1 MKTTDV
7 NHKKKF
13 RGISLMVLIITVIVM
28 IILASAVIL
37 MVVNKDTIDVAK
49 EAALRTDMRT
59 MLDNYDQRYRE
70 VLYGYQGDE
79 SKIKNSDFDGV
90 VPDSYL
96 DTGDYVAEKDGVRYQ
111 GDDERTKEIAKEM
124 GLLVGNDG
132 MLTGIDS
139 VSVSDTTTSTA
150 KAEVNLTGNP
160 KGDFNYTYYVYD
172 GTRWIV
178 VGDSVAEG
186 IYTIKGLKYNWSYK
200 LKVEVS
206 DNYDNTFT
214 SDEVAFTTEELLIG
228 RVILR
233 LNDKNGSD
241 YVPGEWTNQNVY
253 IEAVQTDQN
262 TETSYVV
269 SGANTISRKTQ
280 VGSVLALQG
289 ESTATIITSD
299 GANEVTSEAKIL
311 IDKENPTGSLELTSS
326 TNSITARVMN
336 PDDNLS
342 GIKEFRYYID
352 GIIQATQN
360 DPNYTFTTDI
370 KQNTKYNIKVV
381 IVDNAGNEGVI
392 EKEVTTETVP
402 SAENIVIEAS
412 PTDWTNGDVN
422 VTIKYSAIPGMR
434 VQYSKNGTDWEVI
447 GNINTSGE
455 YRTTVSENNTTVY
468 ARYVDVTDQS
478 GLSKTLTIQNID
490 KEIPTIDSLVSEES
504 PNSDL
509 ELILVGKATDNLSG
523 LVAYQFSTDGNLNAN
538 SGGWTSITKTNSQI
552 TQRYTIYDNGT
563 YYFYVK
569 DLAGNVGKK
578 EIVVTN
584 IDRLPPEITN
594 VYTGT
599 SLYTDQTFKSGLNGT
614 RLYNNAANGTVTYTR
629 VAKSSDAP
637 TSSSYM
643 MQIRTSGTARPGLG
657 GFTFETLS
665 AANKEFVT
673 RIIAKIPVGYTINW
687 ASNMIGNNYGDS
699 NDVWLT
705 SQAGTG
711 KFEEY
716 IIKVKCD
723 PSGSFSTTNFF
734 YLDGPAATSSKPV
747 TWYVAFADVIDTG
760 ITGQENSIIF
770 TATDNK
776 GVTSYGINQSNTT
789 APTYTTVNTPG
800 TLVGGGTSKITANG
814 THYIW
819 VRDANGN
826 IGKKSVS
833 VTKVDR
839 TAPTITRIYTGTSL
853 FKDQTFT
860 SGLNGTNVYNN
871 SGNGTVTN
879 TRVAKSSDAPTSSSY
894 MMQIRTSGTASPGL
908 GGFYFG
914 NGTAANKEFVTRII
928 AKIPLGYTLE
938 FATNA
943 TGSTGMVREWLTSQA
958 GTGKFEEY
966 VFRLKCGS
974 DGSFS
979 STNFYYLNGPAATA
993 SNPVTWY
1000 VAFADVIDTGINGT
1014 ENSIIFAATDN
1025 VGVTGYGINQS
1036 STSAPG
1042 YTYYNTPG
1050 TKGGGGRYDITSNG
1064 TYYIWARDEAGN
1076 AAKRSVSVNK
1086 VQRTFT
1092 VSFNANGGSVSPT
1105 SKTVTFGSTYG
1116 SLPAP
1121 TRTGYTFTGWYTAPS
1136 GGSRVLGTTAV
1147 TTAANHTLYAQWTIN
1162 SYYIDLNLFLDG
1174 ASYGSSSR
1182 VTANLTVGG
1191 VNKGY
1196 VSDYWTAHP
1205 YGTSWSVNGVRVDG
1219 TNIPYS
1225 RSGTLGTSTVDIR
1238 IDFYTLTIARNSSSY
1253 GTVSASSLI
1262 TLSGT
1267 SYSTSGSTLTM
1278 SDGRRV
1284 TASPTAATGYSTSF
1298 SSWSP
1303 SSATMNTTRTVTAN
1317 FSRTGNTYYV
1327 AYNGNGATG
1336 GSTATSTHRYGTAS
1350 NLRANGFV
1358 KNWPNGGGG
1367 TIRWSFRNWNRNS
1380 AGTSTS
1386 YSNRQS
1392 ILNLATSGTV
1402 TLYAQWS
1409 FNNATGVMGGS
1420 NDVNMRT
1427 GPGSG
1432 YANIGGSTWPTYAVR
1447 GANCT
1452 ITNAAYQNYGS
1463 SGTLWLYVTC
1473 AARNLQ
1479 VDTAL
1484 GTKTG
1489 WVSGDYV
1496 RIN

>member
-1 MKTTDV
+1 MKTTNE

-37 MVVNKDTIDVAK
+37 MVVNKDTIDIAK

-96 DTGDYVAEKDGVRYQ
+96 NTGDYVAEKDGVRYQ

-139 VSVSDTTTSTA
+139 VNVSDTTTSTA

-186 IYTIKGLKYNWSYK
+186 IYTIKNLKYNWSYK

-392 EKEVTTETVP
+392 EKEITTETVP
-402 SAENIVIEAS
+402 SADNIVIEAS

-422 VTIKYSAIPGMR
+422 VKIKYFAIPGMR

-455 YRTTVSENNTTVY
+455 YSTTVSENNTTVY
-468 ARYVDVTDQS
+468 ARYIDVSDQS

-490 KEIPTIDSLVSEES
+490 KENPTIDSLVSEES

-523 LVAYQFSTDGNLNAN
+523 IVAYQFSTDGNLNAN

-569 DLAGNVGKK
+569 DLVGNVSKK
-578 EIVVTN
+578 EIVVDNLIKTFTITYNLNGGTDPGNPKEYTNKTDDFSLKNPTKTGYTFNYWVESQDGLSSQIGIIKQNGNSSTTESNGVYTMTNNQSGNEFNGVKIQLWDLNLNYITN
-584 IDRLPPEITN
+584 ITN
-594 VYTGT
+594 HTTPGTYNVEYTCNLETGT
-599 SLYTDQTFKSGLNGT
+599 YYISIS
-614 RLYNNAANGTVTYTR
+614 ANGTTLDSPRPYYRVNLEKGRTYN
-629 VAKSSDAP
+629 V
-637 TSSSYM
+637 
-643 MQIRTSGTARPGLG
+643 
-657 GFTFETLS
+657 GFT
-665 AANKEFVT
+665 
-673 RIIAKIPVGYTINW
+673 
-687 ASNMIGNNYGDS
+687 
-699 NDVWLT
+699 
-705 SQAGTG
+705 
-711 KFEEY
+711 
-716 IIKVKCD
+716 
-723 PSGSFSTTNFF
+723 
-734 YLDGPAATSSKPV
+734 
-747 TWYVAFADVIDTG
+747 ID
-760 ITGQENSIIF
+760 
-770 TATDNK
+770 
-776 GVTSYGINQSNTT
+776 
-789 APTYTTVNTPG
+789 
-800 TLVGGGTSKITANG
+800 
-814 THYIW
+814 
-819 VRDANGN
+819 
-826 IGKKSVS
+826 
-833 VTKVDR
+833 
-839 TAPTITRIYTGTSL
+839 
-853 FKDQTFT
+853 
-860 SGLNGTNVYNN
+860 
-871 SGNGTVTN
+871 
-879 TRVAKSSDAPTSSSY
+879 
-894 MMQIRTSGTASPGL
+894 
-908 GGFYFG
+908 
-914 NGTAANKEFVTRII
+914 
-928 AKIPLGYTLE
+928 
-938 FATNA
+938 
-943 TGSTGMVREWLTSQA
+943 
-958 GTGKFEEY
+958 
-966 VFRLKCGS
+966 
-974 DGSFS
+974 SFS
-979 STNFYYLNGPAATA
+979 STKAVVSKFKFYRQGGNVTSL
-993 SNPVTWY
+993 PVN
-1000 VAFADVIDTGINGT
+1000 VIQKGDTG
-1014 ENSIIFAATDN
+1014 
-1025 VGVTGYGINQS
+1025 
-1036 STSAPG
+1036 
-1042 YTYYNTPG
+1042 
-1050 TKGGGGRYDITSNG
+1050 
-1064 TYYIWARDEAGN
+1064 
-1076 AAKRSVSVNK
+1076 NK
-1086 VQRTFT
+1086 TFT
-1092 VSFNANGGSVSPT
+1092 AN
-1105 SKTVTFGSTYG
+1105 
-1116 SLPAP
+1116 
-1121 TRTGYTFTGWYTAPS
+1121 
-1136 GGSRVLGTTAV
+1136 
-1147 TTAANHTLYAQWTIN
+1147 WTIN
-1162 SYYIDLNLFLDG
+1162 NYYIDLNTYLDG
-1174 ASYGSSSR
+1174 TWYEGSR
-1182 VTANLTVGG
+1182 VKVNLTVGG
-1191 VNKGY
+1191 SNKGY
-1196 VSDYWTAHP
+1196 VSDYYTAHP
-1205 YGTSWSVNGVRVDG
+1205 YGTAWSINGVQIDG
-1219 TNIPYS
+1219 TNVAYTA
-1225 RSGTLGTSTVDIR
+1225 SGTVGTSSVIIR
-1238 IDFYTLTIARNSSSY
+1238 IDFYTLTIARNNTSY
-1253 GTVSASSLI
+1253 GTTSASSLI
-1262 TLSGT
+1262 ALSGT
-1267 SYSTSGSTLTM
+1267 TYSTSGSTLTM

-1284 TASPTAATGYSTSF
+1284 TASPTAATGYTTSFSSWSPSSATMNTTRTVTANFSRVINSYYVDLNTYLDGTWYEGSRVKVNLTVGGSNKGYVSDYYTAHPYGTSWSINGVRVDGTTIPYSRSGTVGTSTVDIRIDFYTLTIARNSTSYGIVSASSLITLSGTSYSTSGSTLRMSDGRTVTASPTAATGYSTRF

-1336 GSTATSTHRYGTAS
+1336 GSTATSTHTYGVS
-1350 NLRANGFV
+1350 RALTSNGFV

-1367 TIRWSFRNWNRNS
+1367 TIRWSFRNWNRNA

-1392 ILNLATSGTV
+1392 VLNLATSGTV
-1402 TLYAQWS
+1402 TLYAQWT

>member
-1 MKTTDV
+1 MKTTNE

-37 MVVNKDTIDVAK
+37 MVVNKDTIDIAK

-172 GTRWIV
+172 GSRWIV

-392 EKEVTTETVP
+392 EKEITTETVP
-402 SAENIVIEAS
+402 SADNIVIEAS

-422 VTIKYSAIPGMR
+422 VKIKYFAIPGMR

-504 PNSDL
+504 PTSTL

>member
-1 MKTTDV
+1 
-7 NHKKKF
+7 
-13 RGISLMVLIITVIVM
+13 
-28 IILASAVIL
+28 
-37 MVVNKDTIDVAK
+37 
-49 EAALRTDMRT
+49 
-59 MLDNYDQRYRE
+59 
-70 VLYGYQGDE
+70 
-79 SKIKNSDFDGV
+79 
-90 VPDSYL
+90 
-96 DTGDYVAEKDGVRYQ
+96 
-111 GDDERTKEIAKEM
+111 
-124 GLLVGNDG
+124 
-132 MLTGIDS
+132 
-139 VSVSDTTTSTA
+139 
-150 KAEVNLTGNP
+150 
-160 KGDFNYTYYVYD
+160 
-172 GTRWIV
+172 
-178 VGDSVAEG
+178 
-186 IYTIKGLKYNWSYK
+186 
-200 LKVEVS
+200 
-206 DNYDNTFT
+206 
-214 SDEVAFTTEELLIG
+214 
-228 RVILR
+228 
-233 LNDKNGSD
+233 
-241 YVPGEWTNQNVY
+241 
-253 IEAVQTDQN
+253 
-262 TETSYVV
+262 
-269 SGANTISRKTQ
+269 
-280 VGSVLALQG
+280 
-289 ESTATIITSD
+289 
-299 GANEVTSEAKIL
+299 
-311 IDKENPTGSLELTSS
+311 
-326 TNSITARVMN
+326 
-336 PDDNLS
+336 
-342 GIKEFRYYID
+342 
-352 GIIQATQN
+352 
-360 DPNYTFTTDI
+360 
-370 KQNTKYNIKVV
+370 
-381 IVDNAGNEGVI
+381 
-392 EKEVTTETVP
+392 
-402 SAENIVIEAS
+402 
-412 PTDWTNGDVN
+412 
-422 VTIKYSAIPGMR
+422 
-434 VQYSKNGTDWEVI
+434 
-447 GNINTSGE
+447 
-455 YRTTVSENNTTVY
+455 
-468 ARYVDVTDQS
+468 
-478 GLSKTLTIQNID
+478 
-490 KEIPTIDSLVSEES
+490 
-504 PNSDL
+504 
-509 ELILVGKATDNLSG
+509 
-523 LVAYQFSTDGNLNAN
+523 
-538 SGGWTSITKTNSQI
+538 
-552 TQRYTIYDNGT
+552 
-563 YYFYVK
+563 
-569 DLAGNVGKK
+569 
-578 EIVVTN
+578 
-584 IDRLPPEITN
+584 
-594 VYTGT
+594 
-599 SLYTDQTFKSGLNGT
+599 
-614 RLYNNAANGTVTYTR
+614 
-629 VAKSSDAP
+629 
-637 TSSSYM
+637 
-643 MQIRTSGTARPGLG
+643 
-657 GFTFETLS
+657 
-665 AANKEFVT
+665 
-673 RIIAKIPVGYTINW
+673 
-687 ASNMIGNNYGDS
+687 
-699 NDVWLT
+699 
-705 SQAGTG
+705 
-711 KFEEY
+711 
-716 IIKVKCD
+716 
-723 PSGSFSTTNFF
+723 
-734 YLDGPAATSSKPV
+734 
-747 TWYVAFADVIDTG
+747 
-760 ITGQENSIIF
+760 
-770 TATDNK
+770 
-776 GVTSYGINQSNTT
+776 
-789 APTYTTVNTPG
+789 
-800 TLVGGGTSKITANG
+800 
-814 THYIW
+814 
-819 VRDANGN
+819 
-826 IGKKSVS
+826 
-833 VTKVDR
+833 
-839 TAPTITRIYTGTSL
+839 
-853 FKDQTFT
+853 
-860 SGLNGTNVYNN
+860 
-871 SGNGTVTN
+871 
-879 TRVAKSSDAPTSSSY
+879 
-894 MMQIRTSGTASPGL
+894 
-908 GGFYFG
+908 
-914 NGTAANKEFVTRII
+914 
-928 AKIPLGYTLE
+928 
-938 FATNA
+938 
-943 TGSTGMVREWLTSQA
+943 MVREWLTSQA

-1036 STSAPG
+1036 STTAPG

-1050 TKGGGGRYDITSNG
+1050 TKGGGGTSKITANG
-1064 TYYIWARDEAGN
+1064 THYIWVRDEAGN
-1076 AAKRSVSVNK
+1076 VAKRSVSVNK

-1121 TRTGYTFTGWYTAPS
+1121 SRTGYTFNGWYTAPS
-1136 GGSRVLGTTAV
+1136 GGSRVLGTNTV
-1147 TTAANHTLYAQWTIN
+1147 TTASNHTLYAHWTIN

-1427 GPGSG
+1427 GPGLG

>member
-1 MKTTDV
+1 MKTTNE

-37 MVVNKDTIDVAK
+37 MVVNKDTIDIAK

-392 EKEVTTETVP
+392 EKEITTETVP
-402 SAENIVIEAS
+402 SADNIVIEAS

-422 VTIKYSAIPGMR
+422 VKIKYFAIPGMR

-455 YRTTVSENNTTVY
+455 YSTTVSENNTTIY
-468 ARYVDVTDQS
+468 ARYIDVSDQS

-490 KEIPTIDSLVSEES
+490 KQAPTIDSLVSEES

-523 LVAYQFSTDGNLNAN
+523 IVAYQFSTDGNLNAN
-538 SGGWTSITKTNSQI
+538 SGGWTSITQTNSQI
-552 TQRYTIYDNGT
+552 TQKYTIYDNGT

-569 DLAGNVGKK
+569 DLVGNVSKK
-578 EIVVTN
+578 EIVVDNLIKTFTITYNLNGGTDPGNPKEYTN
-584 IDRLPPEITN
+584 KTDDFSLKNPTKTGYTFNYWVESQDGLSSQIGILSFEGNETYITESN
-594 VYTGT
+594 GVYTMTNNRSGNTFNNVKIQTYDLSLNYIENITAHDSPGT
-599 SLYTDQTFKSGLNGT
+599 
-614 RLYNNAANGTVTYTR
+614 YNETYTCN
-629 VAKSSDAP
+629 
-637 TSSSYM
+637 
-643 MQIRTSGTARPGLG
+643 L
-657 GFTFETLS
+657 ET
-665 AANKEFVT
+665 
-673 RIIAKIPVGYTINW
+673 
-687 ASNMIGNNYGDS
+687 
-699 NDVWLT
+699 
-705 SQAGTG
+705 
-711 KFEEY
+711 
-716 IIKVKCD
+716 
-723 PSGSFSTTNFF
+723 
-734 YLDGPAATSSKPV
+734 
-747 TWYVAFADVIDTG
+747 
-760 ITGQENSIIF
+760 
-770 TATDNK
+770 
-776 GVTSYGINQSNTT
+776 
-789 APTYTTVNTPG
+789 
-800 TLVGGGTSKITANG
+800 
-814 THYIW
+814 
-819 VRDANGN
+819 
-826 IGKKSVS
+826 
-833 VTKVDR
+833 
-839 TAPTITRIYTGTSL
+839 
-853 FKDQTFT
+853 
-860 SGLNGTNVYNN
+860 
-871 SGNGTVTN
+871 
-879 TRVAKSSDAPTSSSY
+879 
-894 MMQIRTSGTASPGL
+894 
-908 GGFYFG
+908 
-914 NGTAANKEFVTRII
+914 
-928 AKIPLGYTLE
+928 
-938 FATNA
+938 
-943 TGSTGMVREWLTSQA
+943 
-958 GTGKFEEY
+958 
-966 VFRLKCGS
+966 
-974 DGSFS
+974 
-979 STNFYYLNGPAATA
+979 
-993 SNPVTWY
+993 
-1000 VAFADVIDTGINGT
+1000 
-1014 ENSIIFAATDN
+1014 
-1025 VGVTGYGINQS
+1025 
-1036 STSAPG
+1036 
-1042 YTYYNTPG
+1042 
-1050 TKGGGGRYDITSNG
+1050 G
-1064 TYYIWARDEAGN
+1064 TYYIAISANGSTADSPKPYYRVNLEKGRTYNIGFTIDSLSATKAVASKFKFYRQGGN
-1076 AAKRSVSVNK
+1076 VTSLPVNVIQK
-1086 VQRTFT
+1086 GDTGNKTFT
-1092 VSFNANGGSVSPT
+1092 AN
-1105 SKTVTFGSTYG
+1105 
-1116 SLPAP
+1116 
-1121 TRTGYTFTGWYTAPS
+1121 
-1136 GGSRVLGTTAV
+1136 
-1147 TTAANHTLYAQWTIN
+1147 WTIN
-1162 SYYIDLNLFLDG
+1162 NYYIDLNTYLDG
-1174 ASYGSSSR
+1174 TWYEGSR
-1182 VTANLTVGG
+1182 VKVNLTVGG
-1191 VNKGY
+1191 SNKGY
-1196 VSDYWTAHP
+1196 VSDYYTAHP
-1205 YGTSWSVNGVRVDG
+1205 YGTAWSINGVQIDG
-1219 TNIPYS
+1219 TNVAYTA
-1225 RSGTLGTSTVDIR
+1225 SGTVGTSSVIIR
-1238 IDFYTLTIARNSSSY
+1238 IDFYTLTIARNNTSY
-1253 GTVSASSLI
+1253 GTTSASSLI
-1262 TLSGT
+1262 ALSGT
-1267 SYSTSGSTLTM
+1267 TYSTSGSTLTM

-1284 TASPTAATGYSTSF
+1284 TASPTAATGYTTSF

-1303 SSATMNTTRTVTAN
+1303 SSATMNTTRTVTANFSRVINSYYLDLNLGLDGASYTGSRIKVNLTVGGSNKGYISDYWTVHPYGTSWSINGLQIDGVNLSYTASGTVGASTTYIPINFYTLTIARNNTSYGTTSASSVIVRDGTSYWTSGATLTLGDGRKVTASPTAATGYSTSFSSWSPSSAMISGGARTVTAN

-1367 TIRWSFRNWNRNS
+1367 TIRWSFRNWNRNA

-1392 ILNLATSGTV
+1392 VLNLATSGTV

>member
-1 MKTTDV
+1 MKTTNE

-172 GTRWIV
+172 GSRWIV

-392 EKEVTTETVP
+392 EKEITTETVP
-402 SAENIVIEAS
+402 SADNIVIEAS

-422 VTIKYSAIPGMR
+422 VKVKYFAIPGMR

-455 YRTTVSENNTTVY
+455 YSTTVSENNTTVY
-468 ARYVDVTDQS
+468 ARYVDVSDQS

-490 KEIPTIDSLVSEES
+490 KENPTIDSLVSEES

-523 LVAYQFSTDGNLNAN
+523 IVAYQFSTDGNLNAN

-569 DLAGNVGKK
+569 DLAGNVSKK
-578 EIVVTN
+578 DIVVTN

-599 SLYTDQTFKSGLNGT
+599 SLYTDQTFTNGLNGT

-643 MQIRTSGTARPGLG
+643 MQIRTSGTASPGLG
-657 GFTFETLS
+657 GFTFETQS

-723 PSGSFSTTNFF
+723 ASGTFSSTNFF
-734 YLDGPAATSSKPV
+734 YLDGPAATASNPV

-789 APTYTTVNTPG
+789 APTYTTINTPG

-928 AKIPLGYTLE
+928 AKIPVGYTLE

-1036 STSAPG
+1036 STTAPG

-1050 TKGGGGRYDITSNG
+1050 TKGGGGTSKITANG
-1064 TYYIWARDEAGN
+1064 THYIWVRDEAGN
-1076 AAKRSVSVNK
+1076 VAKRSVSVNK

-1121 TRTGYTFTGWYTAPS
+1121 SRTGYTFNGWYTAPS
-1136 GGSRVLGTTAV
+1136 GGSRVLGTNTV
-1147 TTAANHTLYAQWTIN
+1147 TTASNHTLYAHWTIN

-1427 GPGSG
+1427 GPGLG

>member
-1 MKTTDV
+1 MKTTNE

-37 MVVNKDTIDVAK
+37 MVVNKDTIDIAK

-96 DTGDYVAEKDGVRYQ
+96 NTGDYVAEKDGVRYQ

-392 EKEVTTETVP
+392 EKEITTETVP
-402 SAENIVIEAS
+402 SADNIVIEAS

-422 VTIKYSAIPGMR
+422 VKIKYFAIPGMR

-455 YRTTVSENNTTVY
+455 YSTTVSDNNTTVY
-468 ARYVDVTDQS
+468 ARYVDVSDQS

-490 KEIPTIDSLVSEES
+490 KENPTIDSLVSEES

-523 LVAYQFSTDGNLNAN
+523 IVAYQFSTDGNLNAN

-569 DLAGNVGKK
+569 DLVGNVSKK
-578 EIVVTN
+578 EIVVDNLIKTFTITYNLNGGTDPGNPKEYTNKTDDFSLKNPTKTGYTFNYWVESQDGLSSQIGIIKQNGNSSTTESNGVYTMTNNQSGNEFNGVKIQLWDLNLNYITN
-584 IDRLPPEITN
+584 ITN
-594 VYTGT
+594 HTTPGTYNVEYTCNLETGT
-599 SLYTDQTFKSGLNGT
+599 YYISIS
-614 RLYNNAANGTVTYTR
+614 ANGTTLDSPRPYYR
-629 VAKSSDAP
+629 VNLEKGRK
-637 TSSSYM
+637 YNV
-643 MQIRTSGTARPGLG
+643 
-657 GFTFETLS
+657 GFT
-665 AANKEFVT
+665 
-673 RIIAKIPVGYTINW
+673 
-687 ASNMIGNNYGDS
+687 
-699 NDVWLT
+699 
-705 SQAGTG
+705 
-711 KFEEY
+711 
-716 IIKVKCD
+716 
-723 PSGSFSTTNFF
+723 
-734 YLDGPAATSSKPV
+734 
-747 TWYVAFADVIDTG
+747 ID
-760 ITGQENSIIF
+760 
-770 TATDNK
+770 
-776 GVTSYGINQSNTT
+776 
-789 APTYTTVNTPG
+789 
-800 TLVGGGTSKITANG
+800 
-814 THYIW
+814 
-819 VRDANGN
+819 
-826 IGKKSVS
+826 
-833 VTKVDR
+833 
-839 TAPTITRIYTGTSL
+839 
-853 FKDQTFT
+853 
-860 SGLNGTNVYNN
+860 
-871 SGNGTVTN
+871 
-879 TRVAKSSDAPTSSSY
+879 
-894 MMQIRTSGTASPGL
+894 
-908 GGFYFG
+908 
-914 NGTAANKEFVTRII
+914 
-928 AKIPLGYTLE
+928 
-938 FATNA
+938 
-943 TGSTGMVREWLTSQA
+943 
-958 GTGKFEEY
+958 
-966 VFRLKCGS
+966 
-974 DGSFS
+974 SFS
-979 STNFYYLNGPAATA
+979 STKAVVSKFKFYRQGGNVTSL
-993 SNPVTWY
+993 PVN
-1000 VAFADVIDTGINGT
+1000 VIQKGDTG
-1014 ENSIIFAATDN
+1014 
-1025 VGVTGYGINQS
+1025 
-1036 STSAPG
+1036 
-1042 YTYYNTPG
+1042 
-1050 TKGGGGRYDITSNG
+1050 
-1064 TYYIWARDEAGN
+1064 
-1076 AAKRSVSVNK
+1076 NK
-1086 VQRTFT
+1086 TFT
-1092 VSFNANGGSVSPT
+1092 AN
-1105 SKTVTFGSTYG
+1105 
-1116 SLPAP
+1116 
-1121 TRTGYTFTGWYTAPS
+1121 
-1136 GGSRVLGTTAV
+1136 
-1147 TTAANHTLYAQWTIN
+1147 WTIN
-1162 SYYIDLNLFLDG
+1162 NYYIDLNTYLDG
-1174 ASYGSSSR
+1174 TWYEGSR
-1182 VTANLTVGG
+1182 VKVNLTVGG
-1191 VNKGY
+1191 SNKGY
-1196 VSDYWTAHP
+1196 VSDYYTAHP
-1205 YGTSWSVNGVRVDG
+1205 YGTAWSINGVQIDG
-1219 TNIPYS
+1219 TNVAYTA
-1225 RSGTLGTSTVDIR
+1225 SGTVGTSSVIIR
-1238 IDFYTLTIARNSSSY
+1238 IDFYTLTIARNNTSY
-1253 GTVSASSLI
+1253 GTTSASSLI
-1262 TLSGT
+1262 ALSGT
-1267 SYSTSGSTLTM
+1267 TYSTSGSTLTM

-1284 TASPTAATGYSTSF
+1284 TASPTAATGYTTSF

-1303 SSATMNTTRTVTAN
+1303 SSATMNTTRTVTANFSRVINSYYLDLNLGLDGASYTGSRIKVNLTVGGSNKGYISDYWTVHPYGTSWSINGLQIDGVNLSYTASGTVGASTTYIPINFYTLTIARNNTSYGTTSASSVIVRDGTSYWTSGATLTLGDGRTVTASPTAATGYSTSFSSWSPSSAMISGGARTVTAN

-1367 TIRWSFRNWNRNS
+1367 TIRWSFRNWNRNA

-1392 ILNLATSGTV
+1392 VLNLATSGTV

>member
-1 MKTTDV
+1 MKTTNE

-37 MVVNKDTIDVAK
+37 MVVNKDTIDIAK

-139 VSVSDTTTSTA
+139 VNVSDTTTSTA

-186 IYTIKGLKYNWSYK
+186 IYTIKNLKYNWSYK

-392 EKEVTTETVP
+392 EKEITTETVP
-402 SAENIVIEAS
+402 SADNIVIEAS

-422 VTIKYSAIPGMR
+422 VKIKYSAKPGMR
-434 VQYSKNGTDWEVI
+434 VQYSKNGIDWEVI

-455 YRTTVSENNTTVY
+455 YSTTVSENNTTIY
-468 ARYVDVTDQS
+468 ARYIDVSNQS

-490 KEIPTIDSLVSEES
+490 KQAPTIDSLVSEES

-523 LVAYQFSTDGNLNAN
+523 IVAYQFSTDGNLNAN
-538 SGGWTSITKTNSQI
+538 SGGWTSIEKTNSQI
-552 TQRYTIYDNGT
+552 TQKYTIYDNGT

-569 DLAGNVGKK
+569 DLVGNVSKK
-578 EIVVTN
+578 EIVVDNLIKTFTITYNLNGGTDPGNPKEYTNKTDDFSLKNPTKTGYTFNYWVESQDGLSSQIGIIKLNGNSSTTESNGVYTMTNNQSGNEFNSVKIQLWDLNLNYITN
-584 IDRLPPEITN
+584 ITN
-594 VYTGT
+594 HTTPGTYNVEYTSNLETGT
-599 SLYTDQTFKSGLNGT
+599 YYISIS
-614 RLYNNAANGTVTYTR
+614 ANGTTLDSPRPYYRVNLEKGRTYN
-629 VAKSSDAP
+629 V
-637 TSSSYM
+637 
-643 MQIRTSGTARPGLG
+643 
-657 GFTFETLS
+657 GFT
-665 AANKEFVT
+665 
-673 RIIAKIPVGYTINW
+673 
-687 ASNMIGNNYGDS
+687 
-699 NDVWLT
+699 
-705 SQAGTG
+705 
-711 KFEEY
+711 
-716 IIKVKCD
+716 
-723 PSGSFSTTNFF
+723 
-734 YLDGPAATSSKPV
+734 
-747 TWYVAFADVIDTG
+747 ID
-760 ITGQENSIIF
+760 
-770 TATDNK
+770 
-776 GVTSYGINQSNTT
+776 
-789 APTYTTVNTPG
+789 
-800 TLVGGGTSKITANG
+800 
-814 THYIW
+814 
-819 VRDANGN
+819 
-826 IGKKSVS
+826 
-833 VTKVDR
+833 
-839 TAPTITRIYTGTSL
+839 
-853 FKDQTFT
+853 
-860 SGLNGTNVYNN
+860 
-871 SGNGTVTN
+871 
-879 TRVAKSSDAPTSSSY
+879 
-894 MMQIRTSGTASPGL
+894 
-908 GGFYFG
+908 
-914 NGTAANKEFVTRII
+914 
-928 AKIPLGYTLE
+928 
-938 FATNA
+938 
-943 TGSTGMVREWLTSQA
+943 
-958 GTGKFEEY
+958 
-966 VFRLKCGS
+966 
-974 DGSFS
+974 SFS
-979 STNFYYLNGPAATA
+979 STKAVVSKFKFYRQGGNVTSL
-993 SNPVTWY
+993 PVN
-1000 VAFADVIDTGINGT
+1000 VIQKGDTG
-1014 ENSIIFAATDN
+1014 
-1025 VGVTGYGINQS
+1025 
-1036 STSAPG
+1036 
-1042 YTYYNTPG
+1042 
-1050 TKGGGGRYDITSNG
+1050 
-1064 TYYIWARDEAGN
+1064 
-1076 AAKRSVSVNK
+1076 NK
-1086 VQRTFT
+1086 TFT
-1092 VSFNANGGSVSPT
+1092 AN
-1105 SKTVTFGSTYG
+1105 
-1116 SLPAP
+1116 
-1121 TRTGYTFTGWYTAPS
+1121 
-1136 GGSRVLGTTAV
+1136 
-1147 TTAANHTLYAQWTIN
+1147 WTIN
-1162 SYYIDLNLFLDG
+1162 NYYIDLNTYLDGTWYEGSRVKVNLTVGGSNKGYVSDYYTAHPYGTAWSINGVQIDGTNVAYTASGTVGTSSVIIRIDFYTLTIARNNTSYGTTSASSLIALSGTTYSTSGSTLTMSDGRRVTASPTAATGYTTSFSSWSPSSATMNTTRTVTANFSRVINSYYVDLNIFLDG

-1205 YGTSWSVNGVRVDG
+1205 YGTSWSINGVRVDG
-1219 TNIPYS
+1219 TTIPYS
-1225 RSGTLGTSTVDIR
+1225 RSGTVGTSTVDIR
-1238 IDFYTLTIARNSSSY
+1238 IDFYTLTIARNSTSY

-1267 SYSTSGSTLTM
+1267 SYSTSGSTLRM
-1278 SDGRRV
+1278 SDGRTV

-1303 SSATMNTTRTVTAN
+1303 SSATMNTARTVTAN

-1367 TIRWSFRNWNRNS
+1367 TIRWSFRNWNRNA

-1386 YSNRQS
+1386 YSNGQS
-1392 ILNLATSGTV
+1392 VLNLATSGTV
-1402 TLYAQWS
+1402 TLYAQWT

-1489 WVSGDYV
+1489 WVSGDFV

>member
-1 MKTTDV
+1 MKTTNE

-37 MVVNKDTIDVAK
+37 MVVNKDTIDIAK

-172 GTRWIV
+172 GSRWIV

-214 SDEVAFTTEELLIG
+214 SDEVAFTTEEPLIG

-392 EKEVTTETVP
+392 EKEITTETVP
-402 SAENIVIEAS
+402 SADNIVIEAS

-422 VTIKYSAIPGMR
+422 VKIKYFAIPGMR

-455 YRTTVSENNTTVY
+455 YSTTVSENNTTIY
-468 ARYVDVTDQS
+468 ARYIDVSDQS

-490 KEIPTIDSLVSEES
+490 KQAPTIDSLVSEES

-523 LVAYQFSTDGNLNAN
+523 IVAYQFSTDGNLNAN
-538 SGGWTSITKTNSQI
+538 SGGWTSITQTNSQI
-552 TQRYTIYDNGT
+552 TQKYTIYDNGT

-569 DLAGNVGKK
+569 DLVGNVSKK
-578 EIVVTN
+578 EIVVDNLIKTFTITYNLNGGTDPGNPKEYTN
-584 IDRLPPEITN
+584 KTDDFSLKNPTKTGYTFNYWVESQDGLSSQIGILSFEGNETYITESN
-594 VYTGT
+594 GVYTMTNNRSGNTFNNVKIQTYDLSLNYIENITAHDSPGT
-599 SLYTDQTFKSGLNGT
+599 
-614 RLYNNAANGTVTYTR
+614 YNETYTCN
-629 VAKSSDAP
+629 
-637 TSSSYM
+637 
-643 MQIRTSGTARPGLG
+643 L
-657 GFTFETLS
+657 ET
-665 AANKEFVT
+665 
-673 RIIAKIPVGYTINW
+673 
-687 ASNMIGNNYGDS
+687 
-699 NDVWLT
+699 
-705 SQAGTG
+705 
-711 KFEEY
+711 
-716 IIKVKCD
+716 
-723 PSGSFSTTNFF
+723 
-734 YLDGPAATSSKPV
+734 
-747 TWYVAFADVIDTG
+747 
-760 ITGQENSIIF
+760 
-770 TATDNK
+770 
-776 GVTSYGINQSNTT
+776 
-789 APTYTTVNTPG
+789 
-800 TLVGGGTSKITANG
+800 
-814 THYIW
+814 
-819 VRDANGN
+819 
-826 IGKKSVS
+826 
-833 VTKVDR
+833 
-839 TAPTITRIYTGTSL
+839 
-853 FKDQTFT
+853 
-860 SGLNGTNVYNN
+860 
-871 SGNGTVTN
+871 
-879 TRVAKSSDAPTSSSY
+879 
-894 MMQIRTSGTASPGL
+894 
-908 GGFYFG
+908 
-914 NGTAANKEFVTRII
+914 
-928 AKIPLGYTLE
+928 
-938 FATNA
+938 
-943 TGSTGMVREWLTSQA
+943 
-958 GTGKFEEY
+958 
-966 VFRLKCGS
+966 
-974 DGSFS
+974 
-979 STNFYYLNGPAATA
+979 
-993 SNPVTWY
+993 
-1000 VAFADVIDTGINGT
+1000 
-1014 ENSIIFAATDN
+1014 
-1025 VGVTGYGINQS
+1025 
-1036 STSAPG
+1036 
-1042 YTYYNTPG
+1042 
-1050 TKGGGGRYDITSNG
+1050 G
-1064 TYYIWARDEAGN
+1064 TYYIAISANGSTADSPKPYYRVNLEKGRTYNIGFTIDSLSATKAVASKFKFYRQGGN
-1076 AAKRSVSVNK
+1076 VTSLPVNVIQK
-1086 VQRTFT
+1086 GDTGNKTFT
-1092 VSFNANGGSVSPT
+1092 AN
-1105 SKTVTFGSTYG
+1105 
-1116 SLPAP
+1116 
-1121 TRTGYTFTGWYTAPS
+1121 
-1136 GGSRVLGTTAV
+1136 
-1147 TTAANHTLYAQWTIN
+1147 WTIN
-1162 SYYIDLNLFLDG
+1162 NYYIDLNTYLDG
-1174 ASYGSSSR
+1174 TWYEGSR
-1182 VTANLTVGG
+1182 VKVNLTVGG
-1191 VNKGY
+1191 SNKGY
-1196 VSDYWTAHP
+1196 VSDYYTAHP
-1205 YGTSWSVNGVRVDG
+1205 YGTAWSINGVQIDG
-1219 TNIPYS
+1219 TNVAYTA
-1225 RSGTLGTSTVDIR
+1225 SGTVGTSSVIIR
-1238 IDFYTLTIARNSSSY
+1238 IDFYTLTIARNNTSY
-1253 GTVSASSLI
+1253 GTTSASSLI
-1262 TLSGT
+1262 ALSGT
-1267 SYSTSGSTLTM
+1267 TYSTSGSTLTM

-1284 TASPTAATGYSTSF
+1284 TASPTAATGYTTSF

-1303 SSATMNTTRTVTAN
+1303 SSATMNTTRTVTANFSRVINSYYLDLNLGLDGASYTGSRIKVNLTVGGSNKGYISDYWTVHPYGTSWSINGLQIDGVNLSYTASGTVGASTTYIPINFYTLTIARNNTSYGTTSASSVIVRDGTSYWTSGATLTLGDGRTVTASPTAATGYSTSFSSWSPSSAMISGGARTVTAN

-1367 TIRWSFRNWNRNS
+1367 TIRWSFRNWNRNA

-1392 ILNLATSGTV
+1392 VLNLATSGTV

>member
-1 MKTTDV
+1 MKTTNE

-37 MVVNKDTIDVAK
+37 MVVNKDTIDIAK

-139 VSVSDTTTSTA
+139 VNVSDTTTSTA

-172 GTRWIV
+172 GSRWIV

-392 EKEVTTETVP
+392 EKEITTETVP
-402 SAENIVIEAS
+402 SADNIVIEAS

-422 VTIKYSAIPGMR
+422 VKIKYFAIPGMR

-455 YRTTVSENNTTVY
+455 YSTTVSENNTTIY
-468 ARYVDVTDQS
+468 ARYIDVSNQS

-490 KEIPTIDSLVSEES
+490 KQAPTIDSLVSEES

-523 LVAYQFSTDGNLNAN
+523 IVAYQFSTDGNLNAN
-538 SGGWTSITKTNSQI
+538 SGGWTSIEKTNSQI
-552 TQRYTIYDNGT
+552 TQKYTIYDNGT

-569 DLAGNVGKK
+569 DLVGNVSKK
-578 EIVVTN
+578 EIVVDNLIKTFTITYNLNGGTDPGNPKEYTNKTDDFSLKNPTKTGYTFNYWVESQDGLSSQIGIIKLNGNSSTTESNGVYTMTNNQSGNEFNSVKIQLWDLNLNYITN
-584 IDRLPPEITN
+584 ITN
-594 VYTGT
+594 HTTPGTYNVEYTSNLETGT
-599 SLYTDQTFKSGLNGT
+599 YYISIS
-614 RLYNNAANGTVTYTR
+614 ANGTTLDSPRPYYR
-629 VAKSSDAP
+629 VNLEKGRK
-637 TSSSYM
+637 YNV
-643 MQIRTSGTARPGLG
+643 
-657 GFTFETLS
+657 GFT
-665 AANKEFVT
+665 
-673 RIIAKIPVGYTINW
+673 
-687 ASNMIGNNYGDS
+687 
-699 NDVWLT
+699 
-705 SQAGTG
+705 
-711 KFEEY
+711 
-716 IIKVKCD
+716 
-723 PSGSFSTTNFF
+723 
-734 YLDGPAATSSKPV
+734 
-747 TWYVAFADVIDTG
+747 ID
-760 ITGQENSIIF
+760 
-770 TATDNK
+770 
-776 GVTSYGINQSNTT
+776 
-789 APTYTTVNTPG
+789 
-800 TLVGGGTSKITANG
+800 
-814 THYIW
+814 
-819 VRDANGN
+819 
-826 IGKKSVS
+826 
-833 VTKVDR
+833 
-839 TAPTITRIYTGTSL
+839 
-853 FKDQTFT
+853 
-860 SGLNGTNVYNN
+860 
-871 SGNGTVTN
+871 
-879 TRVAKSSDAPTSSSY
+879 
-894 MMQIRTSGTASPGL
+894 
-908 GGFYFG
+908 
-914 NGTAANKEFVTRII
+914 
-928 AKIPLGYTLE
+928 
-938 FATNA
+938 
-943 TGSTGMVREWLTSQA
+943 
-958 GTGKFEEY
+958 
-966 VFRLKCGS
+966 
-974 DGSFS
+974 SFS
-979 STNFYYLNGPAATA
+979 STKAVVSKFKFYRQGGNVTSL
-993 SNPVTWY
+993 PVN
-1000 VAFADVIDTGINGT
+1000 VIQKGDTG
-1014 ENSIIFAATDN
+1014 
-1025 VGVTGYGINQS
+1025 
-1036 STSAPG
+1036 
-1042 YTYYNTPG
+1042 
-1050 TKGGGGRYDITSNG
+1050 
-1064 TYYIWARDEAGN
+1064 
-1076 AAKRSVSVNK
+1076 NK
-1086 VQRTFT
+1086 TFT
-1092 VSFNANGGSVSPT
+1092 AN
-1105 SKTVTFGSTYG
+1105 
-1116 SLPAP
+1116 
-1121 TRTGYTFTGWYTAPS
+1121 
-1136 GGSRVLGTTAV
+1136 
-1147 TTAANHTLYAQWTIN
+1147 WTIN
-1162 SYYIDLNLFLDG
+1162 NYYIDLNTYLDGTWYEGSRVKVNLTVGGSNKGYVSDYYTAHPYGTAWSINGVQIDGTNVAYTASGTVGTSSVIIRIDFYTLTIARNNTSYGTTSASSLIALSGTTYSTSGSTLTMSDGRRVTASPTAATGYTTSFSSWSPSSATMNTTRTVTANFSRVINSYYVDLNIFLDG

-1205 YGTSWSVNGVRVDG
+1205 YGTSWSINGVRVDG
-1219 TNIPYS
+1219 TTIPYS
-1225 RSGTLGTSTVDIR
+1225 RSGTVGTSTVDIR
-1238 IDFYTLTIARNSSSY
+1238 IDFYTLTIARNSTSY

-1267 SYSTSGSTLTM
+1267 SYSTSGSTLRM
-1278 SDGRRV
+1278 SDGRTV

-1303 SSATMNTTRTVTAN
+1303 SSATMNTARTVTAN

-1367 TIRWSFRNWNRNS
+1367 TIRWSFRNWNRNA

-1386 YSNRQS
+1386 YSNGQS
-1392 ILNLATSGTV
+1392 VLNLATSGTV

-1432 YANIGGSTWPTYAVR
+1432 YANIGGSTWPTYAVK

>member
-1 MKTTDV
+1 MKTTNE

-37 MVVNKDTIDVAK
+37 MVVNKDTIDIAK

-392 EKEVTTETVP
+392 EKEITTETVP
-402 SAENIVIEAS
+402 SADNIVIEAS

-422 VTIKYSAIPGMR
+422 VKIKYFAIPGMR

-455 YRTTVSENNTTVY
+455 YSTTVSENNTTIY
-468 ARYVDVTDQS
+468 ARYIDVSDQS

-490 KEIPTIDSLVSEES
+490 KQAPTIDSLVSEES

-523 LVAYQFSTDGNLNAN
+523 IVAYQFSTDGNLNAN
-538 SGGWTSITKTNSQI
+538 SGGWTSITQTNSQI
-552 TQRYTIYDNGT
+552 TQKYTIYDNGT

-569 DLAGNVGKK
+569 DLVGNVSKK
-578 EIVVTN
+578 EIVVDNLIKTFTITYNLNGGTDPGNPKEYTN
-584 IDRLPPEITN
+584 KTDDFSLKNPTKTGYTFNYWVESQDGLSSQIGILSFEGNETYITESN
-594 VYTGT
+594 GVYTMTNNRSGNTFNNVKIQTYDLSLNYIENITAHDSPGT
-599 SLYTDQTFKSGLNGT
+599 
-614 RLYNNAANGTVTYTR
+614 YNETYTCN
-629 VAKSSDAP
+629 
-637 TSSSYM
+637 
-643 MQIRTSGTARPGLG
+643 L
-657 GFTFETLS
+657 ET
-665 AANKEFVT
+665 
-673 RIIAKIPVGYTINW
+673 
-687 ASNMIGNNYGDS
+687 
-699 NDVWLT
+699 
-705 SQAGTG
+705 
-711 KFEEY
+711 
-716 IIKVKCD
+716 
-723 PSGSFSTTNFF
+723 
-734 YLDGPAATSSKPV
+734 
-747 TWYVAFADVIDTG
+747 
-760 ITGQENSIIF
+760 
-770 TATDNK
+770 
-776 GVTSYGINQSNTT
+776 
-789 APTYTTVNTPG
+789 
-800 TLVGGGTSKITANG
+800 
-814 THYIW
+814 
-819 VRDANGN
+819 
-826 IGKKSVS
+826 
-833 VTKVDR
+833 
-839 TAPTITRIYTGTSL
+839 
-853 FKDQTFT
+853 
-860 SGLNGTNVYNN
+860 
-871 SGNGTVTN
+871 
-879 TRVAKSSDAPTSSSY
+879 
-894 MMQIRTSGTASPGL
+894 
-908 GGFYFG
+908 
-914 NGTAANKEFVTRII
+914 
-928 AKIPLGYTLE
+928 
-938 FATNA
+938 
-943 TGSTGMVREWLTSQA
+943 
-958 GTGKFEEY
+958 
-966 VFRLKCGS
+966 
-974 DGSFS
+974 
-979 STNFYYLNGPAATA
+979 
-993 SNPVTWY
+993 
-1000 VAFADVIDTGINGT
+1000 
-1014 ENSIIFAATDN
+1014 
-1025 VGVTGYGINQS
+1025 
-1036 STSAPG
+1036 
-1042 YTYYNTPG
+1042 
-1050 TKGGGGRYDITSNG
+1050 G
-1064 TYYIWARDEAGN
+1064 TYYIAISANGSTADSPKPYYRVNLEKGRTYNIGFTIDSLSATKAVASKFKFYRQGGN
-1076 AAKRSVSVNK
+1076 VTSLPVNVIQK
-1086 VQRTFT
+1086 GDTGNKTFT
-1092 VSFNANGGSVSPT
+1092 AN
-1105 SKTVTFGSTYG
+1105 
-1116 SLPAP
+1116 
-1121 TRTGYTFTGWYTAPS
+1121 
-1136 GGSRVLGTTAV
+1136 
-1147 TTAANHTLYAQWTIN
+1147 WTIN
-1162 SYYIDLNLFLDG
+1162 NYYIDLNTYLDG
-1174 ASYGSSSR
+1174 TWYEGSR
-1182 VTANLTVGG
+1182 VKVNLTVGG
-1191 VNKGY
+1191 SNKGY
-1196 VSDYWTAHP
+1196 VSDYYTAHP
-1205 YGTSWSVNGVRVDG
+1205 YGTAWSINGVQIDG
-1219 TNIPYS
+1219 TNVAYTA
-1225 RSGTLGTSTVDIR
+1225 SGTVGTSSVIIR
-1238 IDFYTLTIARNSSSY
+1238 IDFYTLTIARNNTSY
-1253 GTVSASSLI
+1253 GTTSASSLI
-1262 TLSGT
+1262 ALSGT
-1267 SYSTSGSTLTM
+1267 TYSTSGSTLTM

-1284 TASPTAATGYSTSF
+1284 TASPTAATGYTTSF

-1303 SSATMNTTRTVTAN
+1303 SSATMNTTRTVTANFSRVINSYYLDLNLGLDGASYTGSRIKVNLTVGGSNKGYISDYWTVHPYGTSWSINGLQIDGVNLSYTASGTVGASTTYIPINFYTLTIARNNTSYGTTSASSVIVRDGTSYWTSGATLTLGDGRTVTASPTAATGYSTSFSSWSPSSAMISGGARTVTAN

-1367 TIRWSFRNWNRNS
+1367 TIRWSFRNWNRNA

-1392 ILNLATSGTV
+1392 VLNLATSGTV

>member
-96 DTGDYVAEKDGVRYQ
+96 NTGDYVAEKDGVRYQ

-214 SDEVAFTTEELLIG
+214 SDEVAFSTSELLIG

-311 IDKENPTGSLELTSS
+311 IDKENPTGSLELTTS
-326 TNSITARVMN
+326 TNTITAKVAE

-504 PNSDL
+504 PTSTL

-1336 GSTATSTHRYGTAS
+1336 GSTATSTHTYGVS
-1350 NLRANGFV
+1350 RALTSNGFV

>member
-1 MKTTDV
+1 MKTTNE

-37 MVVNKDTIDVAK
+37 MVVNKDTIDIAK

-381 IVDNAGNEGVI
+381 IIDNAGNEGVI
-392 EKEVTTETVP
+392 EKEITTETVP
-402 SAENIVIEAS
+402 SADNIVIEAS

-422 VTIKYSAIPGMR
+422 VKIKYFAIPGMR

-455 YRTTVSENNTTVY
+455 YSTTVSENNTTIY
-468 ARYVDVTDQS
+468 ARYIDVSDQS

-490 KEIPTIDSLVSEES
+490 KENPTIDSLVSEES

-523 LVAYQFSTDGNLNAN
+523 IVAYQFSTDGNLNAN

-569 DLAGNVGKK
+569 DLAGNVSKK
-578 EIVVTN
+578 DIVVTN

-599 SLYTDQTFKSGLNGT
+599 SLYTDQTFTNGLNGT
-614 RLYNNAANGTVTYTR
+614 RLYNNAANGTVTY
-629 VAKSSDAP
+629 
-637 TSSSYM
+637 
-643 MQIRTSGTARPGLG
+643 
-657 GFTFETLS
+657 
-665 AANKEFVT
+665 
-673 RIIAKIPVGYTINW
+673 
-687 ASNMIGNNYGDS
+687 
-699 NDVWLT
+699 
-705 SQAGTG
+705 
-711 KFEEY
+711 
-716 IIKVKCD
+716 
-723 PSGSFSTTNFF
+723 
-734 YLDGPAATSSKPV
+734 
-747 TWYVAFADVIDTG
+747 
-760 ITGQENSIIF
+760 
-770 TATDNK
+770 
-776 GVTSYGINQSNTT
+776 
-789 APTYTTVNTPG
+789 
-800 TLVGGGTSKITANG
+800 
-814 THYIW
+814 
-819 VRDANGN
+819 
-826 IGKKSVS
+826 
-833 VTKVDR
+833 
-839 TAPTITRIYTGTSL
+839 
-853 FKDQTFT
+853 
-860 SGLNGTNVYNN
+860 
-871 SGNGTVTN
+871 

-1336 GSTATSTHRYGTAS
+1336 GSTATSTHTYGVS
-1350 NLRANGFV
+1350 RALTSNGFV

-1367 TIRWSFRNWNRNS
+1367 TIRWSFRNWNRNA

-1392 ILNLATSGTV
+1392 VLNLATSGTV

>member
-1 MKTTDV
+1 MKTTNE

-37 MVVNKDTIDVAK
+37 MVVNKDTIDIAK

-96 DTGDYVAEKDGVRYQ
+96 NTGDYVAEKDGVRYQ

-172 GTRWIV
+172 GSRWIV

-392 EKEVTTETVP
+392 EKEITTETVP
-402 SAENIVIEAS
+402 SADNIVIEAS

-422 VTIKYSAIPGMR
+422 VKIKYFAIPGMR

-455 YRTTVSENNTTVY
+455 YSTTVSENNTTIY
-468 ARYVDVTDQS
+468 ARYIDVSDQS

-490 KEIPTIDSLVSEES
+490 KQAPTIDSLVSEES

-523 LVAYQFSTDGNLNAN
+523 IVAYQFSTDGNLNAN
-538 SGGWTSITKTNSQI
+538 SGGWTSITQTNSQI
-552 TQRYTIYDNGT
+552 TQKYTIYDNGT

-569 DLAGNVGKK
+569 DLVGNVSKK
-578 EIVVTN
+578 EIVVDNLIKTFTITYNLNGGTDPGNPKEYTN
-584 IDRLPPEITN
+584 KTDDFSLKNPTKTGYTFNYWVESQDGLSSQIGILSFEGNETYITESN
-594 VYTGT
+594 GVYTMTNNRSGNTFNNVKIQTYDLSLNYIENITAHDSPGT
-599 SLYTDQTFKSGLNGT
+599 
-614 RLYNNAANGTVTYTR
+614 YNETYTCN
-629 VAKSSDAP
+629 
-637 TSSSYM
+637 
-643 MQIRTSGTARPGLG
+643 L
-657 GFTFETLS
+657 ET
-665 AANKEFVT
+665 
-673 RIIAKIPVGYTINW
+673 
-687 ASNMIGNNYGDS
+687 
-699 NDVWLT
+699 
-705 SQAGTG
+705 
-711 KFEEY
+711 
-716 IIKVKCD
+716 
-723 PSGSFSTTNFF
+723 
-734 YLDGPAATSSKPV
+734 
-747 TWYVAFADVIDTG
+747 
-760 ITGQENSIIF
+760 
-770 TATDNK
+770 
-776 GVTSYGINQSNTT
+776 
-789 APTYTTVNTPG
+789 
-800 TLVGGGTSKITANG
+800 
-814 THYIW
+814 
-819 VRDANGN
+819 
-826 IGKKSVS
+826 
-833 VTKVDR
+833 
-839 TAPTITRIYTGTSL
+839 
-853 FKDQTFT
+853 
-860 SGLNGTNVYNN
+860 
-871 SGNGTVTN
+871 
-879 TRVAKSSDAPTSSSY
+879 
-894 MMQIRTSGTASPGL
+894 
-908 GGFYFG
+908 
-914 NGTAANKEFVTRII
+914 
-928 AKIPLGYTLE
+928 
-938 FATNA
+938 
-943 TGSTGMVREWLTSQA
+943 
-958 GTGKFEEY
+958 
-966 VFRLKCGS
+966 
-974 DGSFS
+974 
-979 STNFYYLNGPAATA
+979 
-993 SNPVTWY
+993 
-1000 VAFADVIDTGINGT
+1000 
-1014 ENSIIFAATDN
+1014 
-1025 VGVTGYGINQS
+1025 
-1036 STSAPG
+1036 
-1042 YTYYNTPG
+1042 
-1050 TKGGGGRYDITSNG
+1050 G
-1064 TYYIWARDEAGN
+1064 TYYIAISANGSTADSPKPYYRVNLEKGRTYNIGFTIDSLSATKAVASKFKFYRQGGN
-1076 AAKRSVSVNK
+1076 VTSLPVNVIQK
-1086 VQRTFT
+1086 GDTGNKTFT
-1092 VSFNANGGSVSPT
+1092 AN
-1105 SKTVTFGSTYG
+1105 
-1116 SLPAP
+1116 
-1121 TRTGYTFTGWYTAPS
+1121 
-1136 GGSRVLGTTAV
+1136 
-1147 TTAANHTLYAQWTIN
+1147 WTIN
-1162 SYYIDLNLFLDG
+1162 NYYIDLNTYLDG
-1174 ASYGSSSR
+1174 TWYEGSR
-1182 VTANLTVGG
+1182 VKVNLTVGG
-1191 VNKGY
+1191 SNKGY
-1196 VSDYWTAHP
+1196 VSDYYTAHP
-1205 YGTSWSVNGVRVDG
+1205 YGTAWSINGVQIDG
-1219 TNIPYS
+1219 TNVAYTA
-1225 RSGTLGTSTVDIR
+1225 SGTVGTSSVIIR
-1238 IDFYTLTIARNSSSY
+1238 IDFYTLTIARNNTSY
-1253 GTVSASSLI
+1253 GTTSASSLI
-1262 TLSGT
+1262 ALSGT
-1267 SYSTSGSTLTM
+1267 TYSTSGSTLTM

-1284 TASPTAATGYSTSF
+1284 TASPTAATGYTTSF

-1303 SSATMNTTRTVTAN
+1303 SSATMNTTRTVTANFSRVINSYYLDLNLGLDGASYTGSRIKVNLTVGGSNKGYISDYWTVHPYGTSWSINGLQIDGVNLSYTASGTVGASTTYIPMNFYTLTIARNNTSYGTTSASSVIVKDGTSYWTSGATLTLGDGRTVTASPTAATGYSTSFSSWSPSSAMISGGARTVTAN

-1367 TIRWSFRNWNRNS
+1367 TIRWSFRNWNRNA

-1392 ILNLATSGTV
+1392 VLNLATSGTV

>member
-1 MKTTDV
+1 MKTTNE

-37 MVVNKDTIDVAK
+37 MVVNKDTIDIAK

-139 VSVSDTTTSTA
+139 VNVSDTTTSTA

-186 IYTIKGLKYNWSYK
+186 IYTIKNLKYNWSYK

-392 EKEVTTETVP
+392 EKEITTETVP
-402 SAENIVIEAS
+402 SADNIVIEAS

-422 VTIKYSAIPGMR
+422 VKIKYFAIPGMR

-455 YRTTVSENNTTVY
+455 YSTTVSDNNTTVY
-468 ARYVDVTDQS
+468 ARYVDVSDQS

-490 KEIPTIDSLVSEES
+490 KENPTIDSLVSEES

-523 LVAYQFSTDGNLNAN
+523 IVAYQFSTDGNLNAN

-552 TQRYTIYDNGT
+552 TQKYTIYDNGT

-569 DLAGNVGKK
+569 DLVGNASKK
-578 EIVVTN
+578 EIVVDNLIKTFTITYNLNGGTDPGNPKEYTNKTDDFSLKNPTKTGYTFNYWVESQDGLSSQIGIIKQNGNSSTTESNGVYTMTNNQSGNEFNGVKIQLWDLNLNYITN
-584 IDRLPPEITN
+584 ITN
-594 VYTGT
+594 HTTPGTYNVEYTCNLETGT
-599 SLYTDQTFKSGLNGT
+599 YYISIS
-614 RLYNNAANGTVTYTR
+614 ANGTTLDSPRPYYR
-629 VAKSSDAP
+629 VNLEKGRK
-637 TSSSYM
+637 YNV
-643 MQIRTSGTARPGLG
+643 
-657 GFTFETLS
+657 GFT
-665 AANKEFVT
+665 
-673 RIIAKIPVGYTINW
+673 
-687 ASNMIGNNYGDS
+687 
-699 NDVWLT
+699 
-705 SQAGTG
+705 
-711 KFEEY
+711 
-716 IIKVKCD
+716 
-723 PSGSFSTTNFF
+723 
-734 YLDGPAATSSKPV
+734 
-747 TWYVAFADVIDTG
+747 ID
-760 ITGQENSIIF
+760 
-770 TATDNK
+770 
-776 GVTSYGINQSNTT
+776 
-789 APTYTTVNTPG
+789 
-800 TLVGGGTSKITANG
+800 
-814 THYIW
+814 
-819 VRDANGN
+819 
-826 IGKKSVS
+826 
-833 VTKVDR
+833 
-839 TAPTITRIYTGTSL
+839 
-853 FKDQTFT
+853 
-860 SGLNGTNVYNN
+860 
-871 SGNGTVTN
+871 
-879 TRVAKSSDAPTSSSY
+879 
-894 MMQIRTSGTASPGL
+894 
-908 GGFYFG
+908 
-914 NGTAANKEFVTRII
+914 
-928 AKIPLGYTLE
+928 
-938 FATNA
+938 
-943 TGSTGMVREWLTSQA
+943 
-958 GTGKFEEY
+958 
-966 VFRLKCGS
+966 
-974 DGSFS
+974 SFS
-979 STNFYYLNGPAATA
+979 STKAVVSKFKFYRQGGNVTSL
-993 SNPVTWY
+993 PVN
-1000 VAFADVIDTGINGT
+1000 VIQKGDTG
-1014 ENSIIFAATDN
+1014 
-1025 VGVTGYGINQS
+1025 
-1036 STSAPG
+1036 
-1042 YTYYNTPG
+1042 
-1050 TKGGGGRYDITSNG
+1050 
-1064 TYYIWARDEAGN
+1064 
-1076 AAKRSVSVNK
+1076 NK
-1086 VQRTFT
+1086 TFT
-1092 VSFNANGGSVSPT
+1092 AN
-1105 SKTVTFGSTYG
+1105 
-1116 SLPAP
+1116 
-1121 TRTGYTFTGWYTAPS
+1121 
-1136 GGSRVLGTTAV
+1136 
-1147 TTAANHTLYAQWTIN
+1147 WTIN
-1162 SYYIDLNLFLDG
+1162 NYYIDLNTYLDGTWYEGSRVKVNLTVGGSNKGYVSDYYTAHPYGTAWSINGVQIDGTNVAYTASGTVGTSSVIIRIDFYTLTIARNNTSYGTTSASSLIALSGTTYSTSGSTLTMSDGRRVTASPTAATGYTTSFSSWSPSSATMNTTRTVTANFSRVINSYYVDLNIFLDG

-1205 YGTSWSVNGVRVDG
+1205 YGTSWSINGVRVDG
-1219 TNIPYS
+1219 TTIPYS
-1225 RSGTLGTSTVDIR
+1225 RSGTVGTSTVDIR
-1238 IDFYTLTIARNSSSY
+1238 IDFYTLTIARNSTSY

-1267 SYSTSGSTLTM
+1267 SYSTSGSTLRM
-1278 SDGRRV
+1278 SDGRTV

-1303 SSATMNTTRTVTAN
+1303 SSATMNTARTVTAN

-1367 TIRWSFRNWNRNS
+1367 TIRWSFRNWNRNA

-1386 YSNRQS
+1386 YSNGQS
-1392 ILNLATSGTV
+1392 VLNLATSGTV
-1402 TLYAQWS
+1402 TLYAQWT

-1432 YANIGGSTWPTYAVR
+1432 YANIGGSTWPTYAVK

-1489 WVSGDYV
+1489 WVSGDFV

>member
-1 MKTTDV
+1 MKTTNE

-37 MVVNKDTIDVAK
+37 MVVNKDTIDIAK

-172 GTRWIV
+172 GSRWIV

-392 EKEVTTETVP
+392 EKEITTETVP
-402 SAENIVIEAS
+402 SADNIVIEAS

-504 PNSDL
+504 PTSTL

>member
-96 DTGDYVAEKDGVRYQ
+96 NTGDYVAEKDGVRYQ

-214 SDEVAFTTEELLIG
+214 SDEVAFSTSELLIG

-241 YVPGEWTNQNVY
+241 YVPGEWTNQSVY

-289 ESTATIITSD
+289 KSKATVITSD
-299 GANEVTSEAKIL
+299 GANEVTSEAEIL

-392 EKEVTTETVP
+392 EKEITTETVP
-402 SAENIVIEAS
+402 SADNIVIEAS

-422 VTIKYSAIPGMR
+422 VKIKYFAIPGMR

-455 YRTTVSENNTTVY
+455 YSTTVSENNTTVY
-468 ARYVDVTDQS
+468 ARYIDVSDQS

-490 KEIPTIDSLVSEES
+490 KENPTIDSLVSEES

-523 LVAYQFSTDGNLNAN
+523 IVAYQFSTDGNLNAN

-569 DLAGNVGKK
+569 DLVGNVSKK
-578 EIVVTN
+578 EIVVDNLIKTFTITYNLNGGTDPGNPKEYTNKTDDFSLKNPTKTGYTFNYWVESQDGLSSQIGIFTQNGNSSTTESNGVYTMTNNQSGNRFNSVKIQLWDLNLNYITN
-584 IDRLPPEITN
+584 ITSHSTPGTYNDTYTSNLE
-594 VYTGT
+594 TGT
-599 SLYTDQTFKSGLNGT
+599 YYISIS
-614 RLYNNAANGTVTYTR
+614 ANGTTLDSPRPYYRVNLEKGRTYN
-629 VAKSSDAP
+629 V
-637 TSSSYM
+637 
-643 MQIRTSGTARPGLG
+643 
-657 GFTFETLS
+657 GFT
-665 AANKEFVT
+665 
-673 RIIAKIPVGYTINW
+673 
-687 ASNMIGNNYGDS
+687 
-699 NDVWLT
+699 
-705 SQAGTG
+705 
-711 KFEEY
+711 
-716 IIKVKCD
+716 
-723 PSGSFSTTNFF
+723 
-734 YLDGPAATSSKPV
+734 
-747 TWYVAFADVIDTG
+747 ID
-760 ITGQENSIIF
+760 
-770 TATDNK
+770 
-776 GVTSYGINQSNTT
+776 
-789 APTYTTVNTPG
+789 
-800 TLVGGGTSKITANG
+800 
-814 THYIW
+814 
-819 VRDANGN
+819 
-826 IGKKSVS
+826 
-833 VTKVDR
+833 
-839 TAPTITRIYTGTSL
+839 
-853 FKDQTFT
+853 
-860 SGLNGTNVYNN
+860 
-871 SGNGTVTN
+871 
-879 TRVAKSSDAPTSSSY
+879 
-894 MMQIRTSGTASPGL
+894 
-908 GGFYFG
+908 
-914 NGTAANKEFVTRII
+914 
-928 AKIPLGYTLE
+928 
-938 FATNA
+938 
-943 TGSTGMVREWLTSQA
+943 
-958 GTGKFEEY
+958 
-966 VFRLKCGS
+966 
-974 DGSFS
+974 SFS
-979 STNFYYLNGPAATA
+979 STKAVVSKFKFYRQGGNVTSL
-993 SNPVTWY
+993 PVN
-1000 VAFADVIDTGINGT
+1000 VIQKGDTG
-1014 ENSIIFAATDN
+1014 
-1025 VGVTGYGINQS
+1025 
-1036 STSAPG
+1036 
-1042 YTYYNTPG
+1042 
-1050 TKGGGGRYDITSNG
+1050 
-1064 TYYIWARDEAGN
+1064 
-1076 AAKRSVSVNK
+1076 NK
-1086 VQRTFT
+1086 TFT
-1092 VSFNANGGSVSPT
+1092 AN
-1105 SKTVTFGSTYG
+1105 
-1116 SLPAP
+1116 
-1121 TRTGYTFTGWYTAPS
+1121 
-1136 GGSRVLGTTAV
+1136 
-1147 TTAANHTLYAQWTIN
+1147 WTIN
-1162 SYYIDLNLFLDG
+1162 NYYLDLNLGLDG
-1174 ASYGSSSR
+1174 ASYTGSR
-1182 VTANLTVGG
+1182 IKVNLTVGG
-1191 VNKGY
+1191 SNKGY
-1196 VSDYWTAHP
+1196 ISDYWTTHP
-1205 YGTSWSVNGVRVDG
+1205 YGTSWSINGLQIDGVNLSY
-1219 TNIPYS
+1219 TA
-1225 RSGTLGTSTVDIR
+1225 SGTVGASTTYIP
-1238 IDFYTLTIARNSSSY
+1238 ISFYTLTIARNNTSY
-1253 GTVSASSLI
+1253 GTTSASSVI
-1262 TLSGT
+1262 VRDGT
-1267 SYSTSGSTLTM
+1267 SYWTSGATLTLG
-1278 SDGRRV
+1278 DGRTV

-1303 SSATMNTTRTVTAN
+1303 SSAMISGGARTVTAN

-1327 AYNGNGATG
+1327 AYNGNGNTG
-1336 GSTATSTHRYGTAS
+1336 GSTATSTHTYGVS
-1350 NLRANGFV
+1350 RALTSNGFV

-1367 TIRWSFRNWNRNS
+1367 TIRWSFRNWNRNA

-1392 ILNLATSGTV
+1392 VLNLATSGTV
-1402 TLYAQWS
+1402 TLYAQWT

>member
-1 MKTTDV
+1 MKTTNE

-37 MVVNKDTIDVAK
+37 MVVNKDTIDIAK

-96 DTGDYVAEKDGVRYQ
+96 NTGDYVAEKDGVRYQ

-172 GTRWIV
+172 GSRWIV

-392 EKEVTTETVP
+392 EKEITTETVP
-402 SAENIVIEAS
+402 SADNIVIEAS

-422 VTIKYSAIPGMR
+422 VKIKYFAIPGMR

-455 YRTTVSENNTTVY
+455 YSTTVSENNTTIY
-468 ARYVDVTDQS
+468 ARYIDVSNQS

-490 KEIPTIDSLVSEES
+490 KENPTIDSLVSEES

-523 LVAYQFSTDGNLNAN
+523 IVAYQFSTDGNLNAN

-569 DLAGNVGKK
+569 DLVGNVSKK
-578 EIVVTN
+578 EIVVDNLIKTFTITYNLNGGTDPGNPKEYTNKTDDFSLKNPTKTGYTFNYWVESQDGLSSQIGIIKQNGNSSTTESNGVYTMTNNQSGNEFNGVKIQLWDLNLNYITN
-584 IDRLPPEITN
+584 ITN
-594 VYTGT
+594 HTTPGTYNVEYTCNLETGT
-599 SLYTDQTFKSGLNGT
+599 YYISIS
-614 RLYNNAANGTVTYTR
+614 ANGTTLDSPRPYYRVNLEKGRTYN
-629 VAKSSDAP
+629 V
-637 TSSSYM
+637 
-643 MQIRTSGTARPGLG
+643 
-657 GFTFETLS
+657 GFT
-665 AANKEFVT
+665 
-673 RIIAKIPVGYTINW
+673 
-687 ASNMIGNNYGDS
+687 
-699 NDVWLT
+699 
-705 SQAGTG
+705 
-711 KFEEY
+711 
-716 IIKVKCD
+716 
-723 PSGSFSTTNFF
+723 
-734 YLDGPAATSSKPV
+734 
-747 TWYVAFADVIDTG
+747 ID
-760 ITGQENSIIF
+760 
-770 TATDNK
+770 
-776 GVTSYGINQSNTT
+776 
-789 APTYTTVNTPG
+789 
-800 TLVGGGTSKITANG
+800 
-814 THYIW
+814 
-819 VRDANGN
+819 
-826 IGKKSVS
+826 
-833 VTKVDR
+833 
-839 TAPTITRIYTGTSL
+839 
-853 FKDQTFT
+853 
-860 SGLNGTNVYNN
+860 
-871 SGNGTVTN
+871 
-879 TRVAKSSDAPTSSSY
+879 
-894 MMQIRTSGTASPGL
+894 
-908 GGFYFG
+908 
-914 NGTAANKEFVTRII
+914 
-928 AKIPLGYTLE
+928 
-938 FATNA
+938 
-943 TGSTGMVREWLTSQA
+943 
-958 GTGKFEEY
+958 
-966 VFRLKCGS
+966 
-974 DGSFS
+974 SFS
-979 STNFYYLNGPAATA
+979 STKAVVSKFKFYRQGGNVTSL
-993 SNPVTWY
+993 PVN
-1000 VAFADVIDTGINGT
+1000 VIQKGDTG
-1014 ENSIIFAATDN
+1014 
-1025 VGVTGYGINQS
+1025 
-1036 STSAPG
+1036 
-1042 YTYYNTPG
+1042 
-1050 TKGGGGRYDITSNG
+1050 
-1064 TYYIWARDEAGN
+1064 
-1076 AAKRSVSVNK
+1076 NK
-1086 VQRTFT
+1086 TFT
-1092 VSFNANGGSVSPT
+1092 AN
-1105 SKTVTFGSTYG
+1105 
-1116 SLPAP
+1116 
-1121 TRTGYTFTGWYTAPS
+1121 
-1136 GGSRVLGTTAV
+1136 
-1147 TTAANHTLYAQWTIN
+1147 WTIN
-1162 SYYIDLNLFLDG
+1162 NYYIDLNTYLDGTWYEGSRVKVNLTVGGSNKGYVSDYYTAHPYGTAWSINGVQIDGTNVAYTASGTVGTSSVIIRIDFYTLTIARNNTSYGTTSASSLIALSGTTYSTSGSTLTMSDGRRVTASPTAATGYTTSFSSWSPSSATMNTTRTVTANFSRVINSYYVDLNIFLDG

-1205 YGTSWSVNGVRVDG
+1205 YGTSWSINGVRVDG
-1219 TNIPYS
+1219 TTIPYS
-1225 RSGTLGTSTVDIR
+1225 RSGTVGTSTVDIR
-1238 IDFYTLTIARNSSSY
+1238 IDFYTLTIARNSTSY

-1267 SYSTSGSTLTM
+1267 SYSTSGSTLRM
-1278 SDGRRV
+1278 SDGRTV

-1303 SSATMNTTRTVTAN
+1303 SSATMNTARTVTAN

-1367 TIRWSFRNWNRNS
+1367 TIRWSFRNWNRNA

-1386 YSNRQS
+1386 YSNGQS
-1392 ILNLATSGTV
+1392 VLNLATSGTV
-1402 TLYAQWS
+1402 TLYAQWT

-1432 YANIGGSTWPTYAVR
+1432 YANIGGSTWPTYAVK

>member
-96 DTGDYVAEKDGVRYQ
+96 NTGDYVAEKDGVRYQ

-214 SDEVAFTTEELLIG
+214 SDEVAFSTSELLIG

-241 YVPGEWTNQNVY
+241 YVPGEWTNQSVY

-381 IVDNAGNEGVI
+381 IIDNAGNEGVI
-392 EKEVTTETVP
+392 EKEITTETVP
-402 SAENIVIEAS
+402 SADNIVIEAS

-422 VTIKYSAIPGMR
+422 VKIKYFAIPGMR

-455 YRTTVSENNTTVY
+455 YSTTVSENNTTVY
-468 ARYVDVTDQS
+468 ARYIDVSDQS

-490 KEIPTIDSLVSEES
+490 KENPTIDSLVSEES
-504 PNSDL
+504 PTSTL

-569 DLAGNVGKK
+569 DLVGNVSKK
-578 EIVVTN
+578 EIVVDNLIKTFTITYNLNGGTDPGNPKEYTNKTDDFSLKNPTKTGYTFNYWVESQDGLSSQIGIFTQNGNSSTTESNGVYTMTNNQSGNRFNSVKIQLWDLNLNYITN
-584 IDRLPPEITN
+584 ITSHSTPGTYNDTYTSNLE
-594 VYTGT
+594 TGT
-599 SLYTDQTFKSGLNGT
+599 YYISIS
-614 RLYNNAANGTVTYTR
+614 ANGTTLDSPRPYYRVNLEKGRTYN
-629 VAKSSDAP
+629 V
-637 TSSSYM
+637 
-643 MQIRTSGTARPGLG
+643 
-657 GFTFETLS
+657 GFT
-665 AANKEFVT
+665 
-673 RIIAKIPVGYTINW
+673 
-687 ASNMIGNNYGDS
+687 
-699 NDVWLT
+699 
-705 SQAGTG
+705 
-711 KFEEY
+711 
-716 IIKVKCD
+716 
-723 PSGSFSTTNFF
+723 
-734 YLDGPAATSSKPV
+734 
-747 TWYVAFADVIDTG
+747 ID
-760 ITGQENSIIF
+760 
-770 TATDNK
+770 
-776 GVTSYGINQSNTT
+776 
-789 APTYTTVNTPG
+789 
-800 TLVGGGTSKITANG
+800 
-814 THYIW
+814 
-819 VRDANGN
+819 
-826 IGKKSVS
+826 
-833 VTKVDR
+833 
-839 TAPTITRIYTGTSL
+839 
-853 FKDQTFT
+853 
-860 SGLNGTNVYNN
+860 
-871 SGNGTVTN
+871 
-879 TRVAKSSDAPTSSSY
+879 
-894 MMQIRTSGTASPGL
+894 
-908 GGFYFG
+908 
-914 NGTAANKEFVTRII
+914 
-928 AKIPLGYTLE
+928 
-938 FATNA
+938 
-943 TGSTGMVREWLTSQA
+943 
-958 GTGKFEEY
+958 
-966 VFRLKCGS
+966 
-974 DGSFS
+974 SFS
-979 STNFYYLNGPAATA
+979 STKAVVSKFKFYRQGGNVTSL
-993 SNPVTWY
+993 PVN
-1000 VAFADVIDTGINGT
+1000 VIQKGDTG
-1014 ENSIIFAATDN
+1014 
-1025 VGVTGYGINQS
+1025 
-1036 STSAPG
+1036 
-1042 YTYYNTPG
+1042 
-1050 TKGGGGRYDITSNG
+1050 
-1064 TYYIWARDEAGN
+1064 
-1076 AAKRSVSVNK
+1076 NK
-1086 VQRTFT
+1086 TFT
-1092 VSFNANGGSVSPT
+1092 AN
-1105 SKTVTFGSTYG
+1105 
-1116 SLPAP
+1116 
-1121 TRTGYTFTGWYTAPS
+1121 
-1136 GGSRVLGTTAV
+1136 
-1147 TTAANHTLYAQWTIN
+1147 WTIN
-1162 SYYIDLNLFLDG
+1162 NYYLDLNLGLDG
-1174 ASYGSSSR
+1174 ASYTGSR
-1182 VTANLTVGG
+1182 IKVNLTVGG
-1191 VNKGY
+1191 SNKGY
-1196 VSDYWTAHP
+1196 ISDYWTTHP
-1205 YGTSWSVNGVRVDG
+1205 YGTSWSINGLQIDGVNLSY
-1219 TNIPYS
+1219 TA
-1225 RSGTLGTSTVDIR
+1225 SGTVGASTTYIP
-1238 IDFYTLTIARNSSSY
+1238 ISFYTLTIARNNTSY
-1253 GTVSASSLI
+1253 GTTSASSVI
-1262 TLSGT
+1262 VRDGT
-1267 SYSTSGSTLTM
+1267 SYWTSGATLTLG
-1278 SDGRRV
+1278 DGRTV

-1303 SSATMNTTRTVTAN
+1303 SSAMISGGARTVTAN

-1367 TIRWSFRNWNRNS
+1367 TIRWSFRNWNRNA

-1392 ILNLATSGTV
+1392 VLNLATSGTV

>member
-1 MKTTDV
+1 MKTTNE

-37 MVVNKDTIDVAK
+37 MVVNKDTIDIAK

-96 DTGDYVAEKDGVRYQ
+96 NTGDYVAEKDGVRYQ

-214 SDEVAFTTEELLIG
+214 SDEVAFSTSELLIG

-241 YVPGEWTNQNVY
+241 YVPGEWTNQSVY

-381 IVDNAGNEGVI
+381 IIDNAGNEGVI
-392 EKEVTTETVP
+392 EKEITTETVP
-402 SAENIVIEAS
+402 SADNIVIEAS

-422 VTIKYSAIPGMR
+422 VKIKYFAIPGMR

-455 YRTTVSENNTTVY
+455 YRTTVSQNNTTVY

-504 PNSDL
+504 PTSTL

-1336 GSTATSTHRYGTAS
+1336 GSTATSTHTYGVS
-1350 NLRANGFV
+1350 RALTSNGFV

-1367 TIRWSFRNWNRNS
+1367 TIRWSFRNWNRNA

-1392 ILNLATSGTV
+1392 VLNLATSGTV

>member
-1 MKTTDV
+1 MKTTNE

-37 MVVNKDTIDVAK
+37 MVVNKDTIDIAK

-96 DTGDYVAEKDGVRYQ
+96 NTGDYVAEKDGVRYQ

-172 GTRWIV
+172 GSRWIV

-392 EKEVTTETVP
+392 EKEITTETVP
-402 SAENIVIEAS
+402 SADNIVIEAS

-422 VTIKYSAIPGMR
+422 VKIKYFAIPGMR

-455 YRTTVSENNTTVY
+455 YSTTVSENNTTIY
-468 ARYVDVTDQS
+468 ARYIDVSDQS

-490 KEIPTIDSLVSEES
+490 KQAPTIDSLVSEES

-523 LVAYQFSTDGNLNAN
+523 IVAYQFSTDGNLNAN
-538 SGGWTSITKTNSQI
+538 SGGWTSITQTNSQI
-552 TQRYTIYDNGT
+552 TQKYTIYDNGT

-569 DLAGNVGKK
+569 DLVGNVSKK
-578 EIVVTN
+578 EIVVDNLIKTFTITYNLNGGTDPGNPKEYTN
-584 IDRLPPEITN
+584 KTDDFSLKNPTKTGYTFNYWVESQDGLSSQIGILSFEGNETYITESN
-594 VYTGT
+594 GVYTMTNNRSGNTFNNVKIQTYDLSLNYIENITAHDSPGT
-599 SLYTDQTFKSGLNGT
+599 
-614 RLYNNAANGTVTYTR
+614 YNETYTCN
-629 VAKSSDAP
+629 
-637 TSSSYM
+637 
-643 MQIRTSGTARPGLG
+643 L
-657 GFTFETLS
+657 ET
-665 AANKEFVT
+665 
-673 RIIAKIPVGYTINW
+673 
-687 ASNMIGNNYGDS
+687 
-699 NDVWLT
+699 
-705 SQAGTG
+705 
-711 KFEEY
+711 
-716 IIKVKCD
+716 
-723 PSGSFSTTNFF
+723 
-734 YLDGPAATSSKPV
+734 
-747 TWYVAFADVIDTG
+747 
-760 ITGQENSIIF
+760 
-770 TATDNK
+770 
-776 GVTSYGINQSNTT
+776 
-789 APTYTTVNTPG
+789 
-800 TLVGGGTSKITANG
+800 
-814 THYIW
+814 
-819 VRDANGN
+819 
-826 IGKKSVS
+826 
-833 VTKVDR
+833 
-839 TAPTITRIYTGTSL
+839 
-853 FKDQTFT
+853 
-860 SGLNGTNVYNN
+860 
-871 SGNGTVTN
+871 
-879 TRVAKSSDAPTSSSY
+879 
-894 MMQIRTSGTASPGL
+894 
-908 GGFYFG
+908 
-914 NGTAANKEFVTRII
+914 
-928 AKIPLGYTLE
+928 
-938 FATNA
+938 
-943 TGSTGMVREWLTSQA
+943 
-958 GTGKFEEY
+958 
-966 VFRLKCGS
+966 
-974 DGSFS
+974 
-979 STNFYYLNGPAATA
+979 
-993 SNPVTWY
+993 
-1000 VAFADVIDTGINGT
+1000 
-1014 ENSIIFAATDN
+1014 
-1025 VGVTGYGINQS
+1025 
-1036 STSAPG
+1036 
-1042 YTYYNTPG
+1042 
-1050 TKGGGGRYDITSNG
+1050 G
-1064 TYYIWARDEAGN
+1064 TYYIAISANGSTADSPKPYYRVNLEKGRTYNIGFTIDSLSATKAVASKFKFYRQGGN
-1076 AAKRSVSVNK
+1076 VTSLPVNVIQK
-1086 VQRTFT
+1086 GDTGNKTFT
-1092 VSFNANGGSVSPT
+1092 AN
-1105 SKTVTFGSTYG
+1105 
-1116 SLPAP
+1116 
-1121 TRTGYTFTGWYTAPS
+1121 
-1136 GGSRVLGTTAV
+1136 
-1147 TTAANHTLYAQWTIN
+1147 WTIN
-1162 SYYIDLNLFLDG
+1162 NYYIDLNTYLDG
-1174 ASYGSSSR
+1174 TWYEGSR
-1182 VTANLTVGG
+1182 VKVNLTVGG
-1191 VNKGY
+1191 SNKGY
-1196 VSDYWTAHP
+1196 VSDYYTAHP
-1205 YGTSWSVNGVRVDG
+1205 YGTAWSINGVQIDG
-1219 TNIPYS
+1219 TNVAYTA
-1225 RSGTLGTSTVDIR
+1225 SGTVGTSSVIIR
-1238 IDFYTLTIARNSSSY
+1238 IDFYTLTIARNNTSY
-1253 GTVSASSLI
+1253 GTTSASSLI
-1262 TLSGT
+1262 ALSGT
-1267 SYSTSGSTLTM
+1267 TYSTSGSTLTM

-1284 TASPTAATGYSTSF
+1284 TASPTAATGYTTSF

-1303 SSATMNTTRTVTAN
+1303 SSATMNTTRTVTANFSRVINSYYLDLNLGLDGASYTGSRIKVNLTVGGSNKGYISDYWTVHPYGTSWSINGLQIDGVNLSYTASGTVGASTTYIPINFYTLTIARNNTSYGTTSASSVIVRDGTSYWTSGATLTLGDGRTVTASPTAATGYSTSFSSWSPSSAMISGGARTVTAN

-1367 TIRWSFRNWNRNS
+1367 TIRWSFRNWNRNA

-1392 ILNLATSGTV
+1392 VLNLATSGTV

>member
-1 MKTTDV
+1 MKTTNE

-37 MVVNKDTIDVAK
+37 MVVNKDTIDIAK

-172 GTRWIV
+172 GSRWIV

-392 EKEVTTETVP
+392 EKEITTETVP
-402 SAENIVIEAS
+402 SADNIVIEAS

-422 VTIKYSAIPGMR
+422 VKIKYFAIPGMR

-455 YRTTVSENNTTVY
+455 YSTTVSDNNTTVY
-468 ARYVDVTDQS
+468 ARYVDVSDQS

-490 KEIPTIDSLVSEES
+490 KENPTIDSLVSEES

-523 LVAYQFSTDGNLNAN
+523 IVAYQFSTDGNLNAN

-569 DLAGNVGKK
+569 DLVGNVSKK
-578 EIVVTN
+578 EIVVDNLIKTFTITYNLNGGTDPGNPKEYTNKTDDFSLKNPTKTGYTFNYWVESQDGLSSQIGIIKQNGNSSTTESNGVYTMTNNQSGNEFNGVKIQLWDLNLNYITN
-584 IDRLPPEITN
+584 ITN
-594 VYTGT
+594 HTTPGTYNVEYTSNLETGT
-599 SLYTDQTFKSGLNGT
+599 YYISIS
-614 RLYNNAANGTVTYTR
+614 ANGTTLDSPRPYYR
-629 VAKSSDAP
+629 VNLEKGRK
-637 TSSSYM
+637 YNV
-643 MQIRTSGTARPGLG
+643 
-657 GFTFETLS
+657 GFT
-665 AANKEFVT
+665 
-673 RIIAKIPVGYTINW
+673 
-687 ASNMIGNNYGDS
+687 
-699 NDVWLT
+699 
-705 SQAGTG
+705 
-711 KFEEY
+711 
-716 IIKVKCD
+716 
-723 PSGSFSTTNFF
+723 
-734 YLDGPAATSSKPV
+734 
-747 TWYVAFADVIDTG
+747 ID
-760 ITGQENSIIF
+760 
-770 TATDNK
+770 
-776 GVTSYGINQSNTT
+776 
-789 APTYTTVNTPG
+789 
-800 TLVGGGTSKITANG
+800 
-814 THYIW
+814 
-819 VRDANGN
+819 
-826 IGKKSVS
+826 
-833 VTKVDR
+833 
-839 TAPTITRIYTGTSL
+839 
-853 FKDQTFT
+853 
-860 SGLNGTNVYNN
+860 
-871 SGNGTVTN
+871 
-879 TRVAKSSDAPTSSSY
+879 
-894 MMQIRTSGTASPGL
+894 
-908 GGFYFG
+908 
-914 NGTAANKEFVTRII
+914 
-928 AKIPLGYTLE
+928 
-938 FATNA
+938 
-943 TGSTGMVREWLTSQA
+943 
-958 GTGKFEEY
+958 
-966 VFRLKCGS
+966 
-974 DGSFS
+974 SFS
-979 STNFYYLNGPAATA
+979 STKAVVSKFKFYRQGGNVTSL
-993 SNPVTWY
+993 PVN
-1000 VAFADVIDTGINGT
+1000 VIQKGDTG
-1014 ENSIIFAATDN
+1014 
-1025 VGVTGYGINQS
+1025 
-1036 STSAPG
+1036 
-1042 YTYYNTPG
+1042 
-1050 TKGGGGRYDITSNG
+1050 
-1064 TYYIWARDEAGN
+1064 
-1076 AAKRSVSVNK
+1076 NK
-1086 VQRTFT
+1086 TFT
-1092 VSFNANGGSVSPT
+1092 AN
-1105 SKTVTFGSTYG
+1105 
-1116 SLPAP
+1116 
-1121 TRTGYTFTGWYTAPS
+1121 
-1136 GGSRVLGTTAV
+1136 
-1147 TTAANHTLYAQWTIN
+1147 WTIN
-1162 SYYIDLNLFLDG
+1162 NYYIDLNTYLDGTWYEGSRVKVNLTVGGSNKGYVSDYYTAHPYGTAWSINGVQIDGTNVAYTASGTVGTSSVIIRIDFYTLTIARNNTSYGTTSASSLIALSGTTYSTSGSTLTMSDGRRVTASPTAATGYTTSFSSWSPSSATMNTTRTVTANFSRVINSYYVDLNIFLDG

-1205 YGTSWSVNGVRVDG
+1205 YGTSWSINGVRVDG
-1219 TNIPYS
+1219 TTIPYS
-1225 RSGTLGTSTVDIR
+1225 RSGTVGTSTVDIR
-1238 IDFYTLTIARNSSSY
+1238 IDFYTLTIARNSTSY

-1267 SYSTSGSTLTM
+1267 SYSTSGSTLRM
-1278 SDGRRV
+1278 SDGRTV

-1303 SSATMNTTRTVTAN
+1303 SSATMNTARTVTAN

-1367 TIRWSFRNWNRNS
+1367 TIRWSFRNWNKNA

-1386 YSNRQS
+1386 YSNGQS
-1392 ILNLATSGTV
+1392 VLNLATSGTV
-1402 TLYAQWS
+1402 TLYAQWK

-1432 YANIGGSTWPTYAVR
+1432 YANIGGSTWPTYAVK

>member
-1 MKTTDV
+1 MKTTNE

-13 RGISLMVLIITVIVM
+13 RGISLMVLIITVVVM

-37 MVVNKDTIDVAK
+37 MVVNKDTIDIAK

-96 DTGDYVAEKDGVRYQ
+96 NTGDYVAEKDGVRYQ

-392 EKEVTTETVP
+392 EKEITTETVP
-402 SAENIVIEAS
+402 SADNIVIEAS

-422 VTIKYSAIPGMR
+422 VKIKYFAIPGMR

-504 PNSDL
+504 PTSTL

-826 IGKKSVS
+826 VGKKSVS

-839 TAPTITRIYTGTSL
+839 TAPTITRIYTGASL
-853 FKDQTFT
+853 YKDQAFK
-860 SGLNGTNVYNN
+860 SGLNSAKVYNN
-871 SGNGTVTN
+871 SANGTVTHA
-879 TRVAKSSDAPTSSSY
+879 RVSKSSDAPTSSSY
-894 MMQIRTSGTASPGL
+894 MLQITTKGTASPGL

-914 NGTAANKEFVTRII
+914 NGTSANKEFVTRII
-928 AKIPLGYTLE
+928 AKIPVGYTLE

-1427 GPGSG
+1427 GPGTG

>member
-1 MKTTDV
+1 
-7 NHKKKF
+7 
-13 RGISLMVLIITVIVM
+13 
-28 IILASAVIL
+28 
-37 MVVNKDTIDVAK
+37 
-49 EAALRTDMRT
+49 

-172 GTRWIV
+172 GSRWIV

-392 EKEVTTETVP
+392 EKEITTETVP
-402 SAENIVIEAS
+402 SADNIVIEAS

-422 VTIKYSAIPGMR
+422 VKIKYFAIPGMR

-504 PNSDL
+504 PTSIL

-594 VYTGT
+594 VYTGKAI
-599 SLYTDQTFKSGLNGT
+599 YTDQTFNNGLNGNAV
-614 RLYNNAANGTVTYTR
+614 YNNAANGTVTVNRIAST
-629 VAKSSDAP
+629 SDNP
-637 TSSSYM
+637 LGTPYM
-643 MQIRTSGTARPGLG
+643 LEIKTSGTATPGLG
-657 GFTFETLS
+657 GFYPVGTLS
-665 AANKEFVT
+665 RAGATFVH
-673 RIIAKIPVGYTINW
+673 RIVAKIPVGYSIQCQ
-687 ASNMIGNNYGDS
+687 SNPIGNGGTKT
-699 NDVWLT
+699 WIT
-705 SQAGTG
+705 SRAGTG

-716 IIKVKCD
+716 IYVVKC
-723 PSGSFSTTNFF
+723 GTTGEINTFGHIN
-734 YLDGPAATSSKPV
+734 LEGPAATASNPV
-747 TWYVAFADVIDTG
+747 KWYVALSDIIDTG
-760 ITGQENSIIF
+760 LTGPKNSIVF
-770 TATDNK
+770 TATDK
-776 GVTSYGINQSNTT
+776 VGVTSYGINQSSTT
-789 APTYTTVNTPG
+789 EPTWTNCNTPG
-800 TLVGGGTSKITANG
+800 TTVSGGITA
-814 THYIW
+814 
-819 VRDANGN
+819 
-826 IGKKSVS
+826 
-833 VTKVDR
+833 
-839 TAPTITRIYTGTSL
+839 
-853 FKDQTFT
+853 
-860 SGLNGTNVYNN
+860 
-871 SGNGTVTN
+871 
-879 TRVAKSSDAPTSSSY
+879 
-894 MMQIRTSGTASPGL
+894 
-908 GGFYFG
+908 
-914 NGTAANKEFVTRII
+914 
-928 AKIPLGYTLE
+928 
-938 FATNA
+938 
-943 TGSTGMVREWLTSQA
+943 
-958 GTGKFEEY
+958 
-966 VFRLKCGS
+966 
-974 DGSFS
+974 
-979 STNFYYLNGPAATA
+979 
-993 SNPVTWY
+993 
-1000 VAFADVIDTGINGT
+1000 
-1014 ENSIIFAATDN
+1014 
-1025 VGVTGYGINQS
+1025 
-1036 STSAPG
+1036 
-1042 YTYYNTPG
+1042 
-1050 TKGGGGRYDITSNG
+1050 ITSNG
-1064 TYYIWARDEAGN
+1064 TYYIWAKDAAGN
-1076 AAKRSVSVNK
+1076 VAKKSVSVDK
-1086 VQRTFT
+1086 VKSTLT
-1092 VSFNANGGSVSPT
+1092 ISFDPNGGSVSPR
-1105 SKTVTFGSTYG
+1105 SKTVSWGSTYG
-1116 SLPAP
+1116 TLPTP
-1121 TRTGYTFTGWYTAPS
+1121 TRTGYTFKWWCSALEVGNKVISSSSSNYNYLNLATNIYPGVTYLIKMDSAVKNSGTATQFTTLIYDFTDSRTLADVTNSFGSHKLYKITCPESANASHDIRIIVYAGLAGSTANNAVTYNNVNIGTNGTTAQSRVTQDSSTAALTENQALFAAWTINTYTATFNSNGGSTASPQTITRTYGSQLGTLPTTSRTGYTFAGWYTASS
-1136 GGSRVLGTTAV
+1136 GGSKISTT
-1147 TTAANHTLYAQWTIN
+1147 TTMPAGGATYYAHWTKN
-1162 SYYIDLNLFLDG
+1162 NYYLDLNTYLDG
-1174 ASYGSSSR
+1174 ASYGGSR
-1182 VTANLTVGG
+1182 VKVNLTVGG
-1191 VNKGY
+1191 SNKGY
-1196 VSDYWTAHP
+1196 VSDYYTTHP
-1205 YGTSWSVNGVRVDG
+1205 YGTSWSINGLQIDG
-1219 TNIPYS
+1219 VTLSYTA
-1225 RSGTLGTSTVDIR
+1225 SGTVGASTTYIP
-1238 IDFYTLTIARNSSSY
+1238 INFYTLTIARNNTSY
-1253 GTVSASSLI
+1253 GTTSASSVI
-1262 TLSGT
+1262 VRDGT
-1267 SYSTSGSTLTM
+1267 SYWTSGATLTLG
-1278 SDGRRV
+1278 DGRKV

-1303 SSATMNTTRTVTAN
+1303 SRAMISGGARTVTAN

-1327 AYNGNGATG
+1327 AYNGNGNTG

-1358 KNWPNGGGG
+1358 KNYRMSYGSKTLSW
-1367 TIRWSFRNWNRNS
+1367 TFRNWNRNS
-1380 AGTSTS
+1380 SGTSTS

-1392 ILNLATSGTV
+1392 VTNLATSGTV

-1409 FNNATGVMGGS
+1409 LSKTGKVTATANSLNMRKGPGTGYSNIGVDYNGYNRYAKTNAT
-1420 NDVNMRT
+1420 
-1427 GPGSG
+1427 
-1432 YANIGGSTWPTYAVR
+1432 A
-1447 GANCT
+1447 T
-1452 ITNAAYQNYGS
+1452 ITNCAYVNYGS
-1463 SGTLWLYVTC
+1463 SGVLWVYITVPTVYYKNN
-1473 AARNLQ
+1473 A
-1479 VDTAL
+1479 DYED
-1484 GTKTG
+1484 GTRSG
-1489 WVSGDYV
+1489 WVSSEY
-1496 RIN
+1496 INLN

>member
-1 MKTTDV
+1 MKTTNE

-37 MVVNKDTIDVAK
+37 MVVNKDTIDIAK

-96 DTGDYVAEKDGVRYQ
+96 NTGDYVAEKDGVRYQ

-392 EKEVTTETVP
+392 EKEITTETVP
-402 SAENIVIEAS
+402 SADNIVIEAS

-422 VTIKYSAIPGMR
+422 VKIKYFAIPGMR

-455 YRTTVSENNTTVY
+455 YSTTVSDNNTTVY
-468 ARYVDVTDQS
+468 ARYVDVSDQS

-490 KEIPTIDSLVSEES
+490 KENPTIDSLVSEES

-523 LVAYQFSTDGNLNAN
+523 IVAYQFSTDGNLNAN

-552 TQRYTIYDNGT
+552 TQKYTIYDNGT

-569 DLAGNVGKK
+569 DLVGNVSKK
-578 EIVVTN
+578 EIVVDNLIKTFTITYNLNGGTDPGNPKEYTNKTDDFSLKNPTKTGYTFNYWVESQDGLSSQIGIIKQNGNSSTTESNGVYTMTNNQSGNEFNGVKIQLWDLNLNYITN
-584 IDRLPPEITN
+584 ITN
-594 VYTGT
+594 HTTPGTYNVEYTSNLETGT
-599 SLYTDQTFKSGLNGT
+599 YYISIS
-614 RLYNNAANGTVTYTR
+614 ANGTTLDSPRPYYR
-629 VAKSSDAP
+629 VNLEKGRK
-637 TSSSYM
+637 YNV
-643 MQIRTSGTARPGLG
+643 
-657 GFTFETLS
+657 GFT
-665 AANKEFVT
+665 
-673 RIIAKIPVGYTINW
+673 
-687 ASNMIGNNYGDS
+687 
-699 NDVWLT
+699 
-705 SQAGTG
+705 
-711 KFEEY
+711 
-716 IIKVKCD
+716 
-723 PSGSFSTTNFF
+723 
-734 YLDGPAATSSKPV
+734 
-747 TWYVAFADVIDTG
+747 ID
-760 ITGQENSIIF
+760 
-770 TATDNK
+770 
-776 GVTSYGINQSNTT
+776 
-789 APTYTTVNTPG
+789 
-800 TLVGGGTSKITANG
+800 
-814 THYIW
+814 
-819 VRDANGN
+819 
-826 IGKKSVS
+826 
-833 VTKVDR
+833 
-839 TAPTITRIYTGTSL
+839 
-853 FKDQTFT
+853 
-860 SGLNGTNVYNN
+860 
-871 SGNGTVTN
+871 
-879 TRVAKSSDAPTSSSY
+879 
-894 MMQIRTSGTASPGL
+894 
-908 GGFYFG
+908 
-914 NGTAANKEFVTRII
+914 
-928 AKIPLGYTLE
+928 
-938 FATNA
+938 
-943 TGSTGMVREWLTSQA
+943 
-958 GTGKFEEY
+958 
-966 VFRLKCGS
+966 
-974 DGSFS
+974 SFS
-979 STNFYYLNGPAATA
+979 STKAVVSKFKFYRQGGNVTSL
-993 SNPVTWY
+993 PVN
-1000 VAFADVIDTGINGT
+1000 VIQKGDTG
-1014 ENSIIFAATDN
+1014 
-1025 VGVTGYGINQS
+1025 
-1036 STSAPG
+1036 
-1042 YTYYNTPG
+1042 
-1050 TKGGGGRYDITSNG
+1050 
-1064 TYYIWARDEAGN
+1064 
-1076 AAKRSVSVNK
+1076 NK
-1086 VQRTFT
+1086 TFT
-1092 VSFNANGGSVSPT
+1092 AN
-1105 SKTVTFGSTYG
+1105 
-1116 SLPAP
+1116 
-1121 TRTGYTFTGWYTAPS
+1121 
-1136 GGSRVLGTTAV
+1136 
-1147 TTAANHTLYAQWTIN
+1147 WTIN
-1162 SYYIDLNLFLDG
+1162 NYYIDLNTYLDGTWYEGSRVKVNLTVGGSNKGYVSDYYTAHPYGTAWSINGVQIDGTNVAYTASGTVGTSSVIIRIDFYTLTIARNNTSYGTTSASSLIALSGTTYSTSGSTLTMSDGRRVTASPTAATGYTTSFSSWSPSSATMNTTRTVTANFSRVINSYYVDLNIFLDG

-1205 YGTSWSVNGVRVDG
+1205 YGTSWSINGVRVDG
-1219 TNIPYS
+1219 TTIPYS
-1225 RSGTLGTSTVDIR
+1225 RSGTVGTSTVDIR
-1238 IDFYTLTIARNSSSY
+1238 IDFYTLTIARNSTSY

-1267 SYSTSGSTLTM
+1267 SYSTSGSTLRM
-1278 SDGRRV
+1278 SDGRTV
-1284 TASPTAATGYSTSF
+1284 TASPTAATGYSTRF

-1336 GSTATSTHRYGTAS
+1336 GSTATSTHTYGVS
-1350 NLRANGFV
+1350 RALTSNGFV

-1367 TIRWSFRNWNRNS
+1367 TIRWSFRNWNRNA

-1392 ILNLATSGTV
+1392 VLNLATSGTV

>member
-96 DTGDYVAEKDGVRYQ
+96 NTGDYVAEKDGVRYQ

-214 SDEVAFTTEELLIG
+214 SDEVAFSTSELLIG

-311 IDKENPTGSLELTSS
+311 IDKENPTGSLELTTS
-326 TNSITARVMN
+326 TNTITAKVAE

-504 PNSDL
+504 PTSTL

>member
-1 MKTTDV
+1 MKTTNE

-37 MVVNKDTIDVAK
+37 MVVNKDTIDIAK

-139 VSVSDTTTSTA
+139 VNVSDTTTSTA

-186 IYTIKGLKYNWSYK
+186 IYTIKNLKYNWSYK

-392 EKEVTTETVP
+392 EKEITTETVP
-402 SAENIVIEAS
+402 SADNIVIEAS

-422 VTIKYSAIPGMR
+422 VKIKYSAKPGMR

-455 YRTTVSENNTTVY
+455 YSTTVSENNTTIY
-468 ARYVDVTDQS
+468 ARYIDVSDQS

-490 KEIPTIDSLVSEES
+490 KENPTIDSLVSEES

-523 LVAYQFSTDGNLNAN
+523 IVAYQFSTDGNLNAN
-538 SGGWTSITKTNSQI
+538 SGGWTSITQTNSQI
-552 TQRYTIYDNGT
+552 TQKYTIYDNGT

-569 DLAGNVGKK
+569 DLVGNVSKK
-578 EIVVTN
+578 EIVVDNLIKTFTITYNLNGGTDPGNPKEYTNKTDDFSLKNPTKTGYTFNYWVESQDGLSSQIGIIKQNGNSSTTESNGVYTMTNNQSGNEFNGVKIQLWDLNLNYITN
-584 IDRLPPEITN
+584 ITN
-594 VYTGT
+594 HTTPGTYNVEYTCNLETGT
-599 SLYTDQTFKSGLNGT
+599 YYISIS
-614 RLYNNAANGTVTYTR
+614 ANGTTLDSPRPYYR
-629 VAKSSDAP
+629 VNLEKGRK
-637 TSSSYM
+637 YNV
-643 MQIRTSGTARPGLG
+643 
-657 GFTFETLS
+657 GFT
-665 AANKEFVT
+665 
-673 RIIAKIPVGYTINW
+673 
-687 ASNMIGNNYGDS
+687 
-699 NDVWLT
+699 
-705 SQAGTG
+705 
-711 KFEEY
+711 
-716 IIKVKCD
+716 
-723 PSGSFSTTNFF
+723 
-734 YLDGPAATSSKPV
+734 
-747 TWYVAFADVIDTG
+747 ID
-760 ITGQENSIIF
+760 
-770 TATDNK
+770 
-776 GVTSYGINQSNTT
+776 
-789 APTYTTVNTPG
+789 
-800 TLVGGGTSKITANG
+800 
-814 THYIW
+814 
-819 VRDANGN
+819 
-826 IGKKSVS
+826 
-833 VTKVDR
+833 
-839 TAPTITRIYTGTSL
+839 
-853 FKDQTFT
+853 
-860 SGLNGTNVYNN
+860 
-871 SGNGTVTN
+871 
-879 TRVAKSSDAPTSSSY
+879 
-894 MMQIRTSGTASPGL
+894 
-908 GGFYFG
+908 
-914 NGTAANKEFVTRII
+914 
-928 AKIPLGYTLE
+928 
-938 FATNA
+938 
-943 TGSTGMVREWLTSQA
+943 
-958 GTGKFEEY
+958 
-966 VFRLKCGS
+966 
-974 DGSFS
+974 SFS
-979 STNFYYLNGPAATA
+979 STKAVVSKFKLYRQGGNVTSL
-993 SNPVTWY
+993 PVN
-1000 VAFADVIDTGINGT
+1000 VIQKGDTG
-1014 ENSIIFAATDN
+1014 
-1025 VGVTGYGINQS
+1025 
-1036 STSAPG
+1036 
-1042 YTYYNTPG
+1042 
-1050 TKGGGGRYDITSNG
+1050 
-1064 TYYIWARDEAGN
+1064 
-1076 AAKRSVSVNK
+1076 NK
-1086 VQRTFT
+1086 TFT
-1092 VSFNANGGSVSPT
+1092 AN
-1105 SKTVTFGSTYG
+1105 
-1116 SLPAP
+1116 
-1121 TRTGYTFTGWYTAPS
+1121 
-1136 GGSRVLGTTAV
+1136 
-1147 TTAANHTLYAQWTIN
+1147 WTIN
-1162 SYYIDLNLFLDG
+1162 NYYIDLNTYLDGTWYEGSRVKVNLTVGGSNKGYVSDYYTAHPYGTAWSINGVQIDGTNVAYTASGTVGTSSVIIRIDFYTLTIARNNTSYGTTSASSLIALSGTTYSTSGSTLTMSDGRRVTASPTAATGYTTSFSSWSPSSATMNTTRTVTANFSRVINSYYVDLNIFLDG

-1205 YGTSWSVNGVRVDG
+1205 YGTSWSINGVRVDG
-1219 TNIPYS
+1219 TTIPYS
-1225 RSGTLGTSTVDIR
+1225 RSGTVGTSTVDIR
-1238 IDFYTLTIARNSSSY
+1238 IDFYTLTIARNSTSY

-1267 SYSTSGSTLTM
+1267 SYSTSGSTLRM
-1278 SDGRRV
+1278 SDGRTV
-1284 TASPTAATGYSTSF
+1284 TASPTAATGYSTRF

-1336 GSTATSTHRYGTAS
+1336 GSTATSTHTYGVS
-1350 NLRANGFV
+1350 RALTSNGFV

-1367 TIRWSFRNWNRNS
+1367 TIRWSFRNWNRNA

-1386 YSNRQS
+1386 YSNGQS
-1392 ILNLATSGTV
+1392 VLNLATSGTV
-1402 TLYAQWS
+1402 TLYAQWT

-1489 WVSGDYV
+1489 WVSGDFV
-1496 RIN
+1496 RVN

>member
-1 MKTTDV
+1 MKTTNE

-13 RGISLMVLIITVIVM
+13 RGISLMVLIITVVVM

-37 MVVNKDTIDVAK
+37 MVVNKDTIDIAK

-186 IYTIKGLKYNWSYK
+186 IYTIKNLKYNWSYK

-241 YVPGEWTNQNVY
+241 YVPGEWTNQSVY

-289 ESTATIITSD
+289 RSIATVITSD

-422 VTIKYSAIPGMR
+422 VKIKYFAIPGMR

-455 YRTTVSENNTTVY
+455 YSTTVSDNNTTVY
-468 ARYVDVTDQS
+468 ARYVDVSDQS

-490 KEIPTIDSLVSEES
+490 KENPTIDSLVSEES

-523 LVAYQFSTDGNLNAN
+523 IVAYQFSTDGNLNAN

-569 DLAGNVGKK
+569 DLVGNVSKK
-578 EIVVTN
+578 EIVVDNLIKTFTITYNLNGGTDPGNPKEYTN
-584 IDRLPPEITN
+584 KTDDFSLKNPTKTGYTFNYWVESQDGLSSQIGILSFEGNETYITESN
-594 VYTGT
+594 GVYTMTNNRSGNTFSYVKIQIYDLSLNYIENITSHSSLGT
-599 SLYTDQTFKSGLNGT
+599 YNETYTCNLETGT
-614 RLYNNAANGTVTYTR
+614 YYITISANGSTADSPKPYYR
-629 VAKSSDAP
+629 VNLEKGRK
-637 TSSSYM
+637 YNV
-643 MQIRTSGTARPGLG
+643 
-657 GFTFETLS
+657 GFT
-665 AANKEFVT
+665 
-673 RIIAKIPVGYTINW
+673 
-687 ASNMIGNNYGDS
+687 
-699 NDVWLT
+699 
-705 SQAGTG
+705 
-711 KFEEY
+711 
-716 IIKVKCD
+716 
-723 PSGSFSTTNFF
+723 
-734 YLDGPAATSSKPV
+734 
-747 TWYVAFADVIDTG
+747 ID
-760 ITGQENSIIF
+760 
-770 TATDNK
+770 
-776 GVTSYGINQSNTT
+776 
-789 APTYTTVNTPG
+789 
-800 TLVGGGTSKITANG
+800 
-814 THYIW
+814 
-819 VRDANGN
+819 
-826 IGKKSVS
+826 
-833 VTKVDR
+833 
-839 TAPTITRIYTGTSL
+839 
-853 FKDQTFT
+853 
-860 SGLNGTNVYNN
+860 
-871 SGNGTVTN
+871 
-879 TRVAKSSDAPTSSSY
+879 
-894 MMQIRTSGTASPGL
+894 
-908 GGFYFG
+908 
-914 NGTAANKEFVTRII
+914 
-928 AKIPLGYTLE
+928 
-938 FATNA
+938 
-943 TGSTGMVREWLTSQA
+943 
-958 GTGKFEEY
+958 
-966 VFRLKCGS
+966 
-974 DGSFS
+974 SFS
-979 STNFYYLNGPAATA
+979 STKAVVSKFKFYRQGGNVTSL
-993 SNPVTWY
+993 PVN
-1000 VAFADVIDTGINGT
+1000 VIQKGDTG
-1014 ENSIIFAATDN
+1014 
-1025 VGVTGYGINQS
+1025 
-1036 STSAPG
+1036 
-1042 YTYYNTPG
+1042 
-1050 TKGGGGRYDITSNG
+1050 
-1064 TYYIWARDEAGN
+1064 
-1076 AAKRSVSVNK
+1076 NK
-1086 VQRTFT
+1086 TFT
-1092 VSFNANGGSVSPT
+1092 AN
-1105 SKTVTFGSTYG
+1105 
-1116 SLPAP
+1116 
-1121 TRTGYTFTGWYTAPS
+1121 
-1136 GGSRVLGTTAV
+1136 
-1147 TTAANHTLYAQWTIN
+1147 WTIN
-1162 SYYIDLNLFLDG
+1162 NYYIDLNTYLDG
-1174 ASYGSSSR
+1174 ASYGSSR
-1182 VTANLTVGG
+1182 IKVNLTVGG
-1191 VNKGY
+1191 SNKGY
-1196 VSDYWTAHP
+1196 VSDYYTAHP
-1205 YGTSWSVNGVRVDG
+1205 YGTSWSINGLQIDG
-1219 TNIPYS
+1219 VTLSYTA
-1225 RSGTLGTSTVDIR
+1225 SGTVGASTTYIP
-1238 IDFYTLTIARNSSSY
+1238 INFYTLTIARNNTSY
-1253 GTVSASSLI
+1253 GTTSASSVI
-1262 TLSGT
+1262 VRDGT
-1267 SYSTSGSTLTM
+1267 SYWTSGATLTLG
-1278 SDGRRV
+1278 DGRTV

-1303 SSATMNTTRTVTAN
+1303 SSAMISGGARTVTAN

-1350 NLRANGFV
+1350 ALRANGFV
-1358 KNWPNGGGG
+1358 KNYRMNYGSKTLSW
-1367 TIRWSFRNWNRNS
+1367 TFRNWNRNS
-1380 AGTSTS
+1380 SGTSTS
-1386 YSNRQS
+1386 YSNGQS
-1392 ILNLATSGTV
+1392 VTNLATSGTV

-1409 FNNATGVMGGS
+1409 LSKTGKVTATGNS
-1420 NDVNMRT
+1420 LNMRT
-1427 GPGSG
+1427 GPGTG
-1432 YANIGGSTWPTYAVR
+1432 YNNIGVNYSNGYNRFAKTNATA
-1447 GANCT
+1447 T
-1452 ITNAAYQNYGS
+1452 ITNCAYANYGS
-1463 SGTLWLYVTC
+1463 SGVLWVYITVPTVY
-1473 AARNLQ
+1473 AVHYSDGSV
-1479 VDTAL
+1479 VDYDD
-1484 GTKTG
+1484 GTRSG
-1489 WVSGDYV
+1489 WVSSEY
-1496 RIN
+1496 INLN

>member
-1 MKTTDV
+1 MKTTNE

-37 MVVNKDTIDVAK
+37 MVVNKDTIDIAK

-392 EKEVTTETVP
+392 EKEITTETVP
-402 SAENIVIEAS
+402 SADNIVIEAS

-422 VTIKYSAIPGMR
+422 VKIKYFAIPGMR

-455 YRTTVSENNTTVY
+455 YSTTVSENNTTVY
-468 ARYVDVTDQS
+468 ARYIDVSDQS

-490 KEIPTIDSLVSEES
+490 KENPTIDSLVSEES

-523 LVAYQFSTDGNLNAN
+523 IVAYQFSTDGNLNAN

-569 DLAGNVGKK
+569 DLVGNVSKK
-578 EIVVTN
+578 EIVVDNLIKTFTITYNLNGGTDPGNPKEYTNKTDDFSLKNPTKTGYTFNGWVESQDGLSSQAVIINMNGNVSMTESNGVYTMTQNISGNEFDSVKIQLWDLNLNYITN
-584 IDRLPPEITN
+584 ITHHTTPGTYN
-594 VYTGT
+594 VAYTSSLETGT
-599 SLYTDQTFKSGLNGT
+599 YYISIS
-614 RLYNNAANGTVTYTR
+614 ANGTTRDSQRLCYRVNLEKGRTYN
-629 VAKSSDAP
+629 V
-637 TSSSYM
+637 
-643 MQIRTSGTARPGLG
+643 
-657 GFTFETLS
+657 GFT
-665 AANKEFVT
+665 
-673 RIIAKIPVGYTINW
+673 
-687 ASNMIGNNYGDS
+687 
-699 NDVWLT
+699 
-705 SQAGTG
+705 
-711 KFEEY
+711 
-716 IIKVKCD
+716 
-723 PSGSFSTTNFF
+723 
-734 YLDGPAATSSKPV
+734 
-747 TWYVAFADVIDTG
+747 ID
-760 ITGQENSIIF
+760 
-770 TATDNK
+770 
-776 GVTSYGINQSNTT
+776 
-789 APTYTTVNTPG
+789 
-800 TLVGGGTSKITANG
+800 
-814 THYIW
+814 
-819 VRDANGN
+819 
-826 IGKKSVS
+826 
-833 VTKVDR
+833 
-839 TAPTITRIYTGTSL
+839 
-853 FKDQTFT
+853 
-860 SGLNGTNVYNN
+860 
-871 SGNGTVTN
+871 
-879 TRVAKSSDAPTSSSY
+879 
-894 MMQIRTSGTASPGL
+894 
-908 GGFYFG
+908 
-914 NGTAANKEFVTRII
+914 
-928 AKIPLGYTLE
+928 
-938 FATNA
+938 
-943 TGSTGMVREWLTSQA
+943 
-958 GTGKFEEY
+958 
-966 VFRLKCGS
+966 
-974 DGSFS
+974 SFS
-979 STNFYYLNGPAATA
+979 STKAVVSKFKFYRQGGNVT
-993 SNPVTWY
+993 SIPVN
-1000 VAFADVIDTGINGT
+1000 IIQKGDTG
-1014 ENSIIFAATDN
+1014 
-1025 VGVTGYGINQS
+1025 
-1036 STSAPG
+1036 
-1042 YTYYNTPG
+1042 
-1050 TKGGGGRYDITSNG
+1050 
-1064 TYYIWARDEAGN
+1064 
-1076 AAKRSVSVNK
+1076 NK
-1086 VQRTFT
+1086 TFT
-1092 VSFNANGGSVSPT
+1092 AN
-1105 SKTVTFGSTYG
+1105 
-1116 SLPAP
+1116 
-1121 TRTGYTFTGWYTAPS
+1121 
-1136 GGSRVLGTTAV
+1136 
-1147 TTAANHTLYAQWTIN
+1147 WTIN
-1162 SYYIDLNLFLDG
+1162 NYYIDLNTYLDG
-1174 ASYGSSSR
+1174 TWYEGSR
-1182 VTANLTVGG
+1182 VKVNLTVGG
-1191 VNKGY
+1191 SNKGY
-1196 VSDYWTAHP
+1196 VSDYYTAHP
-1205 YGTSWSVNGVRVDG
+1205 YGTAWSINGVQIDG
-1219 TNIPYS
+1219 TNVAYTA
-1225 RSGTLGTSTVDIR
+1225 SGTVGTSSVIIR
-1238 IDFYTLTIARNSSSY
+1238 IDFYTLTIARNNTSY
-1253 GTVSASSLI
+1253 GTTSASSLI
-1262 TLSGT
+1262 ALSGT
-1267 SYSTSGSTLTM
+1267 TYSTSGSTLTM

-1284 TASPTAATGYSTSF
+1284 TASPTAATGYTTSFSSWSPSSATMNTKRTVTANFSRVINSYYVDLNLFLDGASYGSSSRVTANLTVGGSNKGYVSDYYTTHPYGTSWSINGVRVDGTTIPYSRSGTVGTSTVNIRIDFYTLTIARNSTSYGTVSASSLITLSGTSYSTSGSTLRMSDGRTVTASPTAATGYSTRF

-1336 GSTATSTHRYGTAS
+1336 GSTATSTHTYGVS
-1350 NLRANGFV
+1350 RALTSNGFV

-1367 TIRWSFRNWNRNS
+1367 TIRWSFRNWNRNA

-1392 ILNLATSGTV
+1392 VLNLATSGTV

>member
-1 MKTTDV
+1 MKTTNE

-37 MVVNKDTIDVAK
+37 MVVNKDTIDIAK

-96 DTGDYVAEKDGVRYQ
+96 NTGDYVAEKDGVRYQ

-186 IYTIKGLKYNWSYK
+186 IYTIKNLKYNWSYK

-381 IVDNAGNEGVI
+381 IIDNAGNEGVI
-392 EKEVTTETVP
+392 EKEITTETVP
-402 SAENIVIEAS
+402 SADNIVIEAS

-422 VTIKYSAIPGMR
+422 VKIKYFAIPGMR

-455 YRTTVSENNTTVY
+455 YSTTVSENNTTVY
-468 ARYVDVTDQS
+468 ARYIDVSDQS

-504 PNSDL
+504 PTSTL

>member
-1 MKTTDV
+1 MKTTNE

-37 MVVNKDTIDVAK
+37 MVVNKDTIDIAK

-186 IYTIKGLKYNWSYK
+186 IYTIKNLKYNWSYK

-253 IEAVQTDQN
+253 IEAVQTDQS

-299 GANEVTSEAKIL
+299 DANEVTSEAKIL

-402 SAENIVIEAS
+402 SADNIVIEAS

-422 VTIKYSAIPGMR
+422 VKIKYFAIPGMR

-455 YRTTVSENNTTVY
+455 YSTTVSDNNTTVY
-468 ARYVDVTDQS
+468 ARYVDVSDQS

-490 KEIPTIDSLVSEES
+490 KENPTIDSLVSEES

-523 LVAYQFSTDGNLNAN
+523 IVAYQFSTDGNLNAN

-569 DLAGNVGKK
+569 DLVGNVSKK
-578 EIVVTN
+578 EIVVDNLIKTFTITYNLNGGTDPGNPKEYTN
-584 IDRLPPEITN
+584 KTDDFSLKNPTKTGYTFNYWVESQDGLSSQIGILSFEGNETYITESN
-594 VYTGT
+594 GVYTMTNNRSGNTFSDVKIQIYDLSLNYIENITSHSSLGT
-599 SLYTDQTFKSGLNGT
+599 
-614 RLYNNAANGTVTYTR
+614 YNETYTCN
-629 VAKSSDAP
+629 
-637 TSSSYM
+637 
-643 MQIRTSGTARPGLG
+643 L
-657 GFTFETLS
+657 ET
-665 AANKEFVT
+665 
-673 RIIAKIPVGYTINW
+673 
-687 ASNMIGNNYGDS
+687 
-699 NDVWLT
+699 
-705 SQAGTG
+705 
-711 KFEEY
+711 
-716 IIKVKCD
+716 
-723 PSGSFSTTNFF
+723 
-734 YLDGPAATSSKPV
+734 
-747 TWYVAFADVIDTG
+747 
-760 ITGQENSIIF
+760 
-770 TATDNK
+770 
-776 GVTSYGINQSNTT
+776 
-789 APTYTTVNTPG
+789 
-800 TLVGGGTSKITANG
+800 
-814 THYIW
+814 
-819 VRDANGN
+819 
-826 IGKKSVS
+826 
-833 VTKVDR
+833 
-839 TAPTITRIYTGTSL
+839 
-853 FKDQTFT
+853 
-860 SGLNGTNVYNN
+860 
-871 SGNGTVTN
+871 
-879 TRVAKSSDAPTSSSY
+879 
-894 MMQIRTSGTASPGL
+894 
-908 GGFYFG
+908 
-914 NGTAANKEFVTRII
+914 
-928 AKIPLGYTLE
+928 
-938 FATNA
+938 
-943 TGSTGMVREWLTSQA
+943 
-958 GTGKFEEY
+958 
-966 VFRLKCGS
+966 
-974 DGSFS
+974 
-979 STNFYYLNGPAATA
+979 
-993 SNPVTWY
+993 
-1000 VAFADVIDTGINGT
+1000 
-1014 ENSIIFAATDN
+1014 
-1025 VGVTGYGINQS
+1025 
-1036 STSAPG
+1036 
-1042 YTYYNTPG
+1042 
-1050 TKGGGGRYDITSNG
+1050 G
-1064 TYYIWARDEAGN
+1064 TYYISISANGSTADSPKPYYRVNLEKGRTYNVGFTIDSFSATKAVASKFKFYRQGGN
-1076 AAKRSVSVNK
+1076 VTSLPVNVIQK
-1086 VQRTFT
+1086 GDTGNKTFT
-1092 VSFNANGGSVSPT
+1092 AN
-1105 SKTVTFGSTYG
+1105 
-1116 SLPAP
+1116 
-1121 TRTGYTFTGWYTAPS
+1121 
-1136 GGSRVLGTTAV
+1136 
-1147 TTAANHTLYAQWTIN
+1147 WTIN
-1162 SYYIDLNLFLDG
+1162 NYYIDLNTYLDG
-1174 ASYGSSSR
+1174 TWYEGSR
-1182 VTANLTVGG
+1182 VKVNLTVGG
-1191 VNKGY
+1191 GNKGY
-1196 VSDYWTAHP
+1196 VSDYYTAHP
-1205 YGTSWSVNGVRVDG
+1205 YGTAWSINGVQIDG
-1219 TNIPYS
+1219 TNVAYTA
-1225 RSGTLGTSTVDIR
+1225 SGTVGTSSVIIR
-1238 IDFYTLTIARNSSSY
+1238 IDFYTLTIARNNTSY
-1253 GTVSASSLI
+1253 GTTSASSLI
-1262 TLSGT
+1262 ALSGT
-1267 SYSTSGSTLTM
+1267 TYSTSGSTLTM

-1284 TASPTAATGYSTSF
+1284 TASPTAATGYTTSF

-1303 SSATMNTTRTVTAN
+1303 SSATMNTTRTVTANFSRVINSYYLDLNLGLDGASYTGSRIKVNLTVGGSNKGYISDYWTVHPYGTSWSINGLQIDGVNLSYTASGTVGASTTYIPINFYTLTIARNNTSYGTTSASSVIVRDGTSYWTSGATLTLGDGRTVTASPTAATGYSTSFSSWSPSSAMISGGARTVTAN

-1367 TIRWSFRNWNRNS
+1367 TIRWSFRNWNRNA

-1392 ILNLATSGTV
+1392 VLNLATSGTV

>member
-1 MKTTDV
+1 MKTTNE

-37 MVVNKDTIDVAK
+37 MVVNKDTIDIAK

-96 DTGDYVAEKDGVRYQ
+96 NTGDYVAEKDGVRYQ

-392 EKEVTTETVP
+392 EKEITTETVP
-402 SAENIVIEAS
+402 SADNIVIEAS

-422 VTIKYSAIPGMR
+422 VKIKYFAIPGMR

-455 YRTTVSENNTTVY
+455 YSTTVSDNNTTVY
-468 ARYVDVTDQS
+468 ARYVDVSDQS

-490 KEIPTIDSLVSEES
+490 KENPTIDSLVSEES

-523 LVAYQFSTDGNLNAN
+523 IVAYQFSTDGNLNAN

-552 TQRYTIYDNGT
+552 TQKYTIYDNGT

-569 DLAGNVGKK
+569 DLVGNVSKK
-578 EIVVTN
+578 EIVVDNLIKTFTITYNLNGGTDPGNPKEYTNKTDDFSLKNPTKTGYTFNYWVESQDGLSSQIGIIKQNGNSSTTESNGVYTMTNNQSGNEFNGVKIQLWDLNLNYITN
-584 IDRLPPEITN
+584 ITN
-594 VYTGT
+594 HTTPGTYNVEYTCNLETGT
-599 SLYTDQTFKSGLNGT
+599 YYISIS
-614 RLYNNAANGTVTYTR
+614 ANGTTLDSPRPYYR
-629 VAKSSDAP
+629 VNLEKGRK
-637 TSSSYM
+637 YNV
-643 MQIRTSGTARPGLG
+643 
-657 GFTFETLS
+657 GFT
-665 AANKEFVT
+665 
-673 RIIAKIPVGYTINW
+673 
-687 ASNMIGNNYGDS
+687 
-699 NDVWLT
+699 
-705 SQAGTG
+705 
-711 KFEEY
+711 
-716 IIKVKCD
+716 
-723 PSGSFSTTNFF
+723 
-734 YLDGPAATSSKPV
+734 
-747 TWYVAFADVIDTG
+747 ID
-760 ITGQENSIIF
+760 
-770 TATDNK
+770 
-776 GVTSYGINQSNTT
+776 
-789 APTYTTVNTPG
+789 
-800 TLVGGGTSKITANG
+800 
-814 THYIW
+814 
-819 VRDANGN
+819 
-826 IGKKSVS
+826 
-833 VTKVDR
+833 
-839 TAPTITRIYTGTSL
+839 
-853 FKDQTFT
+853 
-860 SGLNGTNVYNN
+860 
-871 SGNGTVTN
+871 
-879 TRVAKSSDAPTSSSY
+879 
-894 MMQIRTSGTASPGL
+894 
-908 GGFYFG
+908 
-914 NGTAANKEFVTRII
+914 
-928 AKIPLGYTLE
+928 
-938 FATNA
+938 
-943 TGSTGMVREWLTSQA
+943 
-958 GTGKFEEY
+958 
-966 VFRLKCGS
+966 
-974 DGSFS
+974 SFS
-979 STNFYYLNGPAATA
+979 STKAVVSKFKFYRQGGNVTSLPVNVIQKGDTGNKTFTANWTINNYYIDLNTYLDGTWYEGSRVKVNLTVGGSNKGYVSDYYTAHPYGTAWSINGVQIDGTNVAYTA
-993 SNPVTWY
+993 SGTVGTSS
-1000 VAFADVIDTGINGT
+1000 VIIRIDFYTLTIARNNTSYGT
-1014 ENSIIFAATDN
+1014 TSASSLIALSGT
-1025 VGVTGYGINQS
+1025 TY
-1036 STSAPG
+1036 STSG
-1042 YTYYNTPG
+1042 STLTMSD
-1050 TKGGGGRYDITSNG
+1050 GRRVT
-1064 TYYIWARDEAGN
+1064 A
-1076 AAKRSVSVNK
+1076 
-1086 VQRTFT
+1086 
-1092 VSFNANGGSVSPT
+1092 SPT
-1105 SKTVTFGSTYG
+1105 
-1116 SLPAP
+1116 AA
-1121 TRTGYTFTGWYTAPS
+1121 TGYTTSFSSWSPSSATMNTTRTVTANF
-1136 GGSRVLGTTAV
+1136 SRV
-1147 TTAANHTLYAQWTIN
+1147 IN
-1162 SYYIDLNLFLDG
+1162 SYYVDLNLFLDG

-1205 YGTSWSVNGVRVDG
+1205 YGTSWSINGVRVDG
-1219 TNIPYS
+1219 TTIPYS
-1225 RSGTLGTSTVDIR
+1225 RSGTVGTSTVDIR
-1238 IDFYTLTIARNSSSY
+1238 IDFYTLTIARNSTSY

-1267 SYSTSGSTLTM
+1267 SYSTSGSTLRM
-1278 SDGRRV
+1278 SDGRTV

-1303 SSATMNTTRTVTAN
+1303 SSATMNTARTVTAN

-1367 TIRWSFRNWNRNS
+1367 TIRWSFRNWNRNA

-1392 ILNLATSGTV
+1392 VLNLATSGTV
-1402 TLYAQWS
+1402 TLYAQWT

-1489 WVSGDYV
+1489 WVSGDFV

>member
-1 MKTTDV
+1 MKTTNE

-37 MVVNKDTIDVAK
+37 MVVNKDTIDIAK

-96 DTGDYVAEKDGVRYQ
+96 NTGDYVAEKDGVRYQ

-172 GTRWIV
+172 GSRWIV

-392 EKEVTTETVP
+392 EKEITTETVP
-402 SAENIVIEAS
+402 SADNIVIEAS

-422 VTIKYSAIPGMR
+422 VKIKYFAIPGMR

-455 YRTTVSENNTTVY
+455 YSTTVSDNNTTVY
-468 ARYVDVTDQS
+468 ARYVDVSDQS

-490 KEIPTIDSLVSEES
+490 KENPTIDSLVSEES

-523 LVAYQFSTDGNLNAN
+523 IVAYQFSTDGNLNAN

-569 DLAGNVGKK
+569 DLVGNVSKK
-578 EIVVTN
+578 EIVVDNLIKTFTITYNLNGGTDPGNPKEYTNKTDDFSLKNPTKTGYTFNYWVESQDGLSSQIGIIKQNGNSSTTESNGVYTMTNNQSGNEFNGVKIQLWDLNLNYITN
-584 IDRLPPEITN
+584 ITN
-594 VYTGT
+594 HTTPGTYNVEYTCNLETGT
-599 SLYTDQTFKSGLNGT
+599 YYISIS
-614 RLYNNAANGTVTYTR
+614 ANGTTLDSPRPYYR
-629 VAKSSDAP
+629 VNLEKGRK
-637 TSSSYM
+637 YNV
-643 MQIRTSGTARPGLG
+643 
-657 GFTFETLS
+657 GFT
-665 AANKEFVT
+665 
-673 RIIAKIPVGYTINW
+673 
-687 ASNMIGNNYGDS
+687 
-699 NDVWLT
+699 
-705 SQAGTG
+705 
-711 KFEEY
+711 
-716 IIKVKCD
+716 
-723 PSGSFSTTNFF
+723 
-734 YLDGPAATSSKPV
+734 
-747 TWYVAFADVIDTG
+747 ID
-760 ITGQENSIIF
+760 
-770 TATDNK
+770 
-776 GVTSYGINQSNTT
+776 
-789 APTYTTVNTPG
+789 
-800 TLVGGGTSKITANG
+800 
-814 THYIW
+814 
-819 VRDANGN
+819 
-826 IGKKSVS
+826 
-833 VTKVDR
+833 
-839 TAPTITRIYTGTSL
+839 
-853 FKDQTFT
+853 
-860 SGLNGTNVYNN
+860 
-871 SGNGTVTN
+871 
-879 TRVAKSSDAPTSSSY
+879 
-894 MMQIRTSGTASPGL
+894 
-908 GGFYFG
+908 
-914 NGTAANKEFVTRII
+914 
-928 AKIPLGYTLE
+928 
-938 FATNA
+938 
-943 TGSTGMVREWLTSQA
+943 
-958 GTGKFEEY
+958 
-966 VFRLKCGS
+966 
-974 DGSFS
+974 SFS
-979 STNFYYLNGPAATA
+979 STKAVVSKFKFYRQGGNVTSLPVNVIQKGDTGNKTFTANWTINNYYIDLNTYLDGTWYEGSRVKVNLTVGGSNKGYVSDYYTAHPYGTAWSINGVQIDGTNVAYTA
-993 SNPVTWY
+993 SGTVGTSS
-1000 VAFADVIDTGINGT
+1000 VIIRIDFYTLTIARNNTSYGT
-1014 ENSIIFAATDN
+1014 TSASSLIALSGT
-1025 VGVTGYGINQS
+1025 TY
-1036 STSAPG
+1036 STSG
-1042 YTYYNTPG
+1042 STLTMSD
-1050 TKGGGGRYDITSNG
+1050 GRRVT
-1064 TYYIWARDEAGN
+1064 A
-1076 AAKRSVSVNK
+1076 
-1086 VQRTFT
+1086 
-1092 VSFNANGGSVSPT
+1092 SPT
-1105 SKTVTFGSTYG
+1105 
-1116 SLPAP
+1116 AA
-1121 TRTGYTFTGWYTAPS
+1121 TGYTTSFSSWSPSSATMNTTRTVTANF
-1136 GGSRVLGTTAV
+1136 SRV
-1147 TTAANHTLYAQWTIN
+1147 IN
-1162 SYYIDLNLFLDG
+1162 SYYVDLNLFLDG

-1205 YGTSWSVNGVRVDG
+1205 YGTSWSINGVRVDG
-1219 TNIPYS
+1219 TTIPYS
-1225 RSGTLGTSTVDIR
+1225 RSGTVGTSTVDIR
-1238 IDFYTLTIARNSSSY
+1238 IDFYTLTIARNSTSY

-1267 SYSTSGSTLTM
+1267 SYSTSGSTLRM
-1278 SDGRRV
+1278 SDGRTV
-1284 TASPTAATGYSTSF
+1284 TASPTAATGYSTRF

-1336 GSTATSTHRYGTAS
+1336 GSTATSTHTYGVS
-1350 NLRANGFV
+1350 RALTSNGFV

-1367 TIRWSFRNWNRNS
+1367 TIRWSFRNWNRNA

-1392 ILNLATSGTV
+1392 VLNLATSGTV